1 MAYGELYRFV
11 FDAANGPEVTISVA
25 KKDYTGAV
33 YRRAVGGSAT
43 LRRERSGCIL
53 GSSLAWSA
61 ECLSED
67 EFAELY
73 TSDPTLYRVSLLFS
87 GTEVWRGFVTPELYS
102 SPWVDAPYD
111 VTLTATDNLAELKNS
126 TFKATGDIQVELL
139 IISLLERTGI
149 STPSAPEPEMAYIS
163 SMKGDRKHIPSLTVN
178 VDHLAGNTC
187 YDVLNSVL
195 ESLHAVLY
203 LDFAAESWVV
213 MRETDVSAANVG
225 FLTFGKLDGMSDL
238 SANGSLAMEIVPA
251 RKELTVSEEIHA
263 ANVAKAFNSSNVH
276 TTGGTPKWEE
286 SDYGA
291 AVRLTTVPPSQLSG
305 TPESID
311 SVAGVLFTSLAAGRR
326 YTLTFKAR
334 NTGFF
339 VGKTL
344 LQWGLI
350 IIGQNGSVSRNIYF
364 DTNGGYSTSY
374 PGSDYPNDTE
384 LTPEIAE
391 YSFSFVIPQKVGA
404 AGFTPSRG
412 SFSARCMRKGD
423 GSSVWT
429 AEAWLADVRLQ
440 VADFPDGLSTR
451 VVLDNDARTEADGVA
466 LEFGNDI
473 ASGRQNVIRETKFIS
488 GAIVTEQDF
497 NTFMAIDNALSVA
510 LPRLRLSGVMFFK
523 KPTWR
528 LPKFVRTTHLSA
540 DNLDYIVEE
549 YNFNLVTGD
558 IDISMISLPAA
569 ALAYKEIKTTSDY
582 KEIPSG
588 SSTSG
593 ASGASG
599 TQGPQGEPGPKGD
612 KGEKGDKGDP
622 GPKGKSAYE
631 VAVDTGYVGSESE
644 WVESL
649 QGEPGRPGPQ
659 GSPGIPGESAYQM
672 AVDAGFTGDESAW
685 LESLKGEPGS
695 QGAPGSP
702 GPPGK
707 SAYEVAVDTGYVGS
721 ESEWVESLQGEPGRP
736 GPQGSPGIPG
746 ESAYEIAVD
755 AGFTGDE
762 SAWLESLKGAPGPA
776 AGFATPTADAF
787 FIAGGEPSAEV
798 TASGP
803 DTAKKFAFRFGIPKA
818 SEVIDS
824 QARLRVRPVLRVV
837 RGYTLE
843 DIERNV
849 LYVEHPALSSDK
861 YEAVLMVYRRMNK
874 RRRYFYDGTST
885 KPVRLA
891 RKGWFAALGDKK
903 ITDHAAFTVAGFN
916 GGQGVVMGLAELRDF
931 IVKRFMTDN
940 AHTKAQLWTRNYA
953 QWAAEDNISRG
964 FGSTHAARKTFG
976 IAVRW
981 VNPAFTALVDN
992 TKPLSPTTMEL
1003 TDSNGN
1009 AVPRYIYSDVAPLTV
1024 ELQDKKDPS
1033 TGQQMKRASM
1043 WFGVSG

>member
-87 GTEVWRGFVTPELYS
+87 GTTVWQGFITPELYS
-102 SPWVDAPYD
+102 SPWVDTPYD

-126 TFKATGDIQVELL
+126 TFKATGDIQVEWL
-139 IISLLERTGI
+139 IRDLLEITGI
-149 STPSAPEPEMAYIS
+149 SISPAQDMDVAYIS
-163 SMKGDRKHIPSLTVN
+163 SMKGDRKHLSSLTVN
-178 VDHLAGNTC
+178 VDQLAGETC

-203 LDFAAESWVV
+203 LDYAAESWVV
-213 MRETDVSAANVG
+213 MRETDVGSANVG
-225 FLTFGKLDGMSDL
+225 FLTFGKLDGLSDL
-238 SANGSLAMEIVPA
+238 AANGSLAMEIVPA

-263 ANVAKAFNSSNVH
+263 ANVAMAFNSSNVH

-311 SVAGVLFTSLAAGRR
+311 SVVGVLFTSLAAGRR

-350 IIGQNGSVSRNIYF
+350 ITGQNGSVSRAIYF
-364 DTNGGYSTSY
+364 DTNGGYSASY

-391 YSFSFVIPQKVGA
+391 YSLSFVIPQKVGS
-404 AGFTPSRG
+404 AGFTPSQG

-451 VVLDNDARTEADGVA
+451 VILDNDARTEADGVA

-488 GAIVTEQDF
+488 DAIVTEQDF

-528 LPKFVRTTHLSA
+528 LPKFVRTTHVSA
-540 DNLDYIVEE
+540 DNLAYIVEE

-558 IDISMISLPAA
+558 IDISMLSLPAA
-569 ALAYKEIKTTSDY
+569 ALTYKEIKTTSDY
-582 KEIPSG
+582 KQIPSG

-593 ASGASG
+593 AASG
-599 TQGPQGEPGPKGD
+599 TQGPQGDPGPKGD
-612 KGEKGDKGDP
+612 KGEKGDP
-622 GPKGKSAYE
+622 GA
-631 VAVDTGYVGSESE
+631 
-644 WVESL
+644 
-649 QGEPGRPGPQ
+649 
-659 GSPGIPGESAYQM
+659 
-672 AVDAGFTGDESAW
+672 
-685 LESLKGEPGS
+685 
-695 QGAPGSP
+695 
-702 GPPGK
+702 
-707 SAYEVAVDTGYVGS
+707 
-721 ESEWVESLQGEPGRP
+721 
-736 GPQGSPGIPG
+736 
-746 ESAYEIAVD
+746 
-755 AGFTGDE
+755 
-762 SAWLESLKGAPGPA
+762 A
-776 AGFATPTADAF
+776 AGFDTPTAEAVY
-787 FIAGGEPSAEV
+787 IAGGDPTAEV

-818 SEVIDS
+818 SEVIDTN
-824 QARLRVRPVLRVV
+824 ARLRVRPIIKVI
-837 RGYTLE
+837 RGYSPE
-843 DIERNV
+843 DIERQV
-849 LYVEHPALSSDK
+849 LSVRHPALSSDK

-874 RRRYFYDGTST
+874 RRRYFYDGTNT
-885 KPVRLA
+885 KKVRLA
-891 RKGWFAALGDKK
+891 RKGWFAALGDKGT
-903 ITDHAAFTVAGFN
+903 TDHAAFTVAGAD
-916 GGQGVVMGLAELRDF
+916 GYEGVAMGLSDLRDF
-931 IVKRFMTDN
+931 IIKRFMTDN
-940 AHTKAQLWTRNYA
+940 AHTKAELWSRNYA
-953 QWAAEDNISRG
+953 QWAAESNVTRG
-964 FGSTHAARKTFG
+964 FGNAYKARKKFG
-976 IAVRW
+976 IAVRY
-981 VNPAFTALVDN
+981 VNPAFTALVDQ

-1003 TDSNGN
+1003 IDKKGN
-1009 AVPRYIYSDVAPLTV
+1009 AVPRYIYSHVAPLTV
-1024 ELQDKKDPS
+1024 ELQGKKDPS
-1033 TGQQMKRASM
+1033 TGLGMKRAAM
-1043 WFGVSG
+1043 WFGVSE

>member
-25 KKDYTGAV
+25 KKDYAGEV

-43 LRRERSGCIL
+43 LKRERSGCIL
-53 GSSLAWSA
+53 GSSLTWSA

-73 TSDPTLYRVSLLFS
+73 TSDPTLYRVSLRFS
-87 GTEVWRGFVTPELYS
+87 GTTVWQGFITPELYS
-102 SPWVDAPYD
+102 SPWVDTPYD

-126 TFKATGDIQVELL
+126 TFKATGDIQVEWL
-139 IISLLERTGI
+139 IRDLLEITGVSI
-149 STPSAPEPEMAYIS
+149 SSAQDMDVAYIS
-163 SMKGDRKHIPSLTVN
+163 SMKGDRKHLSSLTVN
-178 VDHLAGNTC
+178 VDHLAGETC

-203 LDFAAESWVV
+203 LDYAAESWVV
-213 MRETDVSAANVG
+213 MRETDVSGANVG
-225 FLTFGKLDGMSDL
+225 FLTFGKLDGLSDL
-238 SANGSLAMEIVPA
+238 AANGSLAMEIVPA
-251 RKELTVSEEIHA
+251 RKEQTVSEEIHA
-263 ANVAKAFNSSNVH
+263 ANVAKVFNSSNVQ

-350 IIGQNGSVSRNIYF
+350 ITGQNGSVSRVIYF
-364 DTNGGYSTSY
+364 DTNGGYSASY

-391 YSFSFVIPQKVGA
+391 YSFSFVIPQKVGS

-429 AEAWLADVRLQ
+429 ADAWLADVRLQ

-451 VVLDNDARTEADGVA
+451 VILDNDARTEADGVA
-466 LEFGNDI
+466 LEFGNNM
-473 ASGRQNVIRETKFIS
+473 ASGRQNVIRETEFIS
-488 GAIVTEQDF
+488 DAIVPEQDF

-523 KPTWR
+523 KSTWR
-528 LPKFVRTTHLSA
+528 LPKFVRTTHVSA

-582 KEIPSG
+582 KQIPSG

-593 ASGASG
+593 ASSG
-599 TQGPQGEPGPKGD
+599 TKGPQGEPGPKGD
-612 KGEKGDKGDP
+612 KGEKGDKG
-622 GPKGKSAYE
+622 A
-631 VAVDTGYVGSESE
+631 
-644 WVESL
+644 
-649 QGEPGRPGPQ
+649 
-659 GSPGIPGESAYQM
+659 
-672 AVDAGFTGDESAW
+672 
-685 LESLKGEPGS
+685 
-695 QGAPGSP
+695 
-702 GPPGK
+702 
-707 SAYEVAVDTGYVGS
+707 
-721 ESEWVESLQGEPGRP
+721 
-736 GPQGSPGIPG
+736 
-746 ESAYEIAVD
+746 
-755 AGFTGDE
+755 
-762 SAWLESLKGAPGPA
+762 A
-776 AGFATPTADAF
+776 AGFATPTAEAF
-787 FIAGGEPSAEV
+787 YIAGGDPSAEV
-798 TASGP
+798 SASGP
-803 DTAKKFAFRFGIPKA
+803 DTAKKFAFKFWIPKA

-824 QARLRVRPVLRVV
+824 QARLRVRPVLKVV
-837 RGYTLE
+837 RGYTE
-843 DIERNV
+843 D
-849 LYVEHPALSSDK
+849 VEINSLSVRHPALSSDK
-861 YEAVLMVYRRMNK
+861 YEAVLMVYRRLNK
-874 RRRYFYDGTST
+874 RKTGISQAIGGGTL
-885 KPVRLA
+885 RMG
-891 RKGWFAALGDKK
+891 RKGWFAALGDKRT
-903 ITDHAAFTVAGFN
+903 TDHAAFTVAGFS
-916 GGQGVVMGLAELRDF
+916 GGQKVVMRLSELRDF

-940 AHTKAQLWTRNYA
+940 AHTKAELWARNYA
-953 QWAAEDNISRG
+953 QWAAESNISRG
-964 FGSTHAARKTFG
+964 FSSAHDARKTFG
-976 IAVRW
+976 IAVRY
-981 VNPAFTALVDN
+981 VNPSFTALVDPA
-992 TKPLSPTTMEL
+992 KPLSPTTMEL
-1003 TDSNGN
+1003 TDKDGN

-1033 TGQQMKRASM
+1033 TGLWKKRAKM
-1043 WFGVSG
+1043 CFGVSG

>member
-1 MAYGELYRFV
+1 MVYGELYRFV

-25 KKDYTGAV
+25 KRDYTGAV

-73 TSDPTLYRVSLLFS
+73 TSDPTLYCVSLLFS

-126 TFKATGDIQVELL
+126 TFKATGDIQVEWL
-139 IISLLERTGI
+139 IRDLLEITRLSI
-149 STPSAPEPEMAYIS
+149 PSAQDVEVAYIS
-163 SMKGDRKHIPSLTVN
+163 SMEGDRKHLSSLTVN
-178 VDHLAGNTC
+178 VDHLAGETC

-203 LDFAAESWVV
+203 LDYAAESWVV
-213 MRETDVSAANVG
+213 MRETDVSGANVG
-225 FLTFGKLDGMSDL
+225 FLTFGKLDGLSDL
-238 SANGSLAMEIVPA
+238 AANGSLAMEIVPA
-251 RKELTVSEEIHA
+251 RKELTVSEEILA

-344 LQWGLI
+344 LQWGLLI
-350 IIGQNGSVSRNIYF
+350 TGQNGSVSRYIYI
-364 DTNGGYSTSY
+364 DTNGGYSASY

-391 YSFSFVIPQKVGA
+391 YSFSFVIPQKVGS

-473 ASGRQNVIRETKFIS
+473 ASGRQNVIRETEFIS
-488 GAIVTEQDF
+488 DAIVPEQDF

-528 LPKFVRTTHLSA
+528 LPKFVRTTHVSA

-582 KEIPSG
+582 KQIPSG

-593 ASGASG
+593 ASSG
-599 TQGPQGEPGPKGD
+599 TQGPQGDPGPKGD

-622 GPKGKSAYE
+622 GPKGDKG
-631 VAVDTGYVGSESE
+631 DTG
-644 WVESL
+644 
-649 QGEPGRPGPQ
+649 QKGEIGATGPQ
-659 GSPGIPGESAYQM
+659 GP
-672 AVDAGFTGDESAW
+672 
-685 LESLKGEPGS
+685 
-695 QGAPGSP
+695 QGVRGAI
-702 GPPGK
+702 
-707 SAYEVAVDTGYVGS
+707 
-721 ESEWVESLQGEPGRP
+721 
-736 GPQGSPGIPG
+736 GPQGPQGPIGDPG
-746 ESAYEIAVD
+746 A
-755 AGFTGDE
+755 
-762 SAWLESLKGAPGPA
+762 A
-776 AGFATPTADAF
+776 AGFATPTAEAF
-787 FIAGGEPSAEV
+787 FIAGGDPSAEV

-803 DTAKKFAFRFGIPKA
+803 DTAKKFAFRFGIPEA

-824 QARLRVRPVLRVV
+824 QARLRVRPVLRIV
-837 RGYTLE
+837 RGFRE
-843 DIERNV
+843 D
-849 LYVEHPALSSDK
+849 VEINSLLVRHPALSSDK

-874 RRRYFYDGTST
+874 RKNGISQAIGNPTM
-885 KPVRLA
+885 RLS
-891 RKGWFAALGDKK
+891 RKGWFVALGDKK
-903 ITDHAAFTVAGFN
+903 ITDHAAFASAGFN
-916 GGQGVVMGLAELRDF
+916 GAQRVIMGLGGLRDF

-940 AHTKAQLWTRNYA
+940 AHTKAELWTRNYA
-953 QWAAEDNISRG
+953 QWAAESNVLRG
-964 FGSTHAARKTFG
+964 FGSHHAARKKFG

-981 VNPAFTALVDN
+981 INPAFTALVDP
-992 TKPLSPTTMEL
+992 TKPLAPTTMEL
-1003 TDSNGN
+1003 IDSKGN

-1024 ELQDKKDPS
+1024 ELQDKKDPD
-1033 TGQQMKRASM
+1033 TLQDMKRSKM
-1043 WFGVSG
+1043 CFGVSE

>member
-25 KKDYTGAV
+25 KKYYTGAV

-102 SPWVDAPYD
+102 SPWVDTPYD

-126 TFKATGDIQVELL
+126 TFKATGDIQVEWL
-139 IISLLERTGI
+139 IRDLLEITGLSI
-149 STPSAPEPEMAYIS
+149 SSAQDMEVAYIS
-163 SMKGDRKHIPSLTVN
+163 TMEGDRKHLSFLTVN
-178 VDHLAGNTC
+178 VDHLAGETC

-195 ESLHAVLY
+195 ESLHSVLY
-203 LDFAAESWVV
+203 LDYATESWVV
-213 MRETDVSAANVG
+213 MRETDVSGANVG
-225 FLTFGKLDGMSDL
+225 FLTFGKLDGLSDL
-238 SANGSLAMEIVPA
+238 AANGSLAMEIVPA

-263 ANVAKAFNSSNVH
+263 ANVAKAFNSSNVQ

-350 IIGQNGSVSRNIYF
+350 ITGQNGSVSRQIYF
-364 DTNGGYSTSY
+364 DTNGGYSASY

-473 ASGRQNVIRETKFIS
+473 ASGRQNVIRETEFIS
-488 GAIVTEQDF
+488 DAIVPEQDF

-528 LPKFVRTTHLSA
+528 LPKFVRTTHVSA

-549 YNFNLVTGD
+549 YNFNLLTGD

-582 KEIPSG
+582 KQIPSG

-593 ASGASG
+593 ASSG
-599 TQGPQGEPGPKGD
+599 TQGPQGDPGPKGD

-622 GPKGKSAYE
+622 GPKGDKG
-631 VAVDTGYVGSESE
+631 DTG
-644 WVESL
+644 
-649 QGEPGRPGPQ
+649 QKGEIGATGPQ
-659 GSPGIPGESAYQM
+659 GP
-672 AVDAGFTGDESAW
+672 
-685 LESLKGEPGS
+685 
-695 QGAPGSP
+695 QGVRGAI
-702 GPPGK
+702 
-707 SAYEVAVDTGYVGS
+707 
-721 ESEWVESLQGEPGRP
+721 
-736 GPQGSPGIPG
+736 GPQGPQGPIGDPG
-746 ESAYEIAVD
+746 A
-755 AGFTGDE
+755 
-762 SAWLESLKGAPGPA
+762 A
-776 AGFATPTADAF
+776 AGFATPTAEAF
-787 FIAGGEPSAEV
+787 FIAGGDPTAEV

-803 DTAKKFAFRFGIPKA
+803 DTAKKFAFKFWIPKA
-818 SEVIDS
+818 SEVIDT
-824 QARLRVRPVLRVV
+824 QARLIARPKLYINRGEIEEEQQSIKSIVV
-837 RGYTLE
+837 Y
-843 DIERNV
+843 
-849 LYVEHPALSSDK
+849 HPLLASDK
-861 YEAVLMVYRRMNK
+861 YEAVLMVYRRLNK
-874 RRRYFYDGTST
+874 KRTGVTNLGFKLRMG
-885 KPVRLA
+885 K
-891 RKGWFAALGDKK
+891 KGWFAALGDKR
-903 ITDHAAFTVAGFN
+903 ITDHAAFAVAG
-916 GGQGVVMGLAELRDF
+916 GLSSGRLRMRYDDIRDF
-931 IVKRFMTDN
+931 IVKRFMEDSN
-940 AHTKAQLWTRNYA
+940 HTKAELWSRNYT
-953 QWAAEDNISRG
+953 QWAAESNVRRG
-964 FGSTHAARKTFG
+964 FGNAYKARKKFG
-976 IAVRW
+976 IAVRY
-981 VNPAFTALVDN
+981 VNPSFTALVDPA
-992 TKPLSPTTMEL
+992 KPLSPTTMEL
-1003 TDSNGN
+1003 TDNKGN

-1024 ELQDKKDPS
+1024 ELQDKKDPD
-1033 TGQQMKRASM
+1033 TLQDMKRSKM
-1043 WFGVSG
+1043 CFGVSE

>member
-25 KKDYTGAV
+25 KKDYAGEV

-73 TSDPTLYRVSLLFS
+73 TSDPTLYRVSLRFS
-87 GTEVWRGFVTPELYS
+87 GTTVWQGFITPELYS
-102 SPWVDAPYD
+102 SPWVDTPYD

-126 TFKATGDIQVELL
+126 TFKATGDIRVEWL
-139 IISLLERTGI
+139 IRNLLEITGI
-149 STPSAPEPEMAYIS
+149 SISSAQDMDVAYIS
-163 SMKGDRKHIPSLTVN
+163 SMKGDRKHISDLTVN
-178 VDHLAGNTC
+178 VDHLAGETC

-203 LDFAAESWVV
+203 LDYATESWVV

-263 ANVAKAFNSSNVH
+263 ANVAKAFNSSNVQ

-350 IIGQNGSVSRNIYF
+350 ITGQNGSVSRAIYF
-364 DTNGGYSTSY
+364 DANGGCSVSY

-391 YSFSFVIPQKVGA
+391 YSFSFVIPQKVGS
-404 AGFTPSRG
+404 AGFTPSQG

-429 AEAWLADVRLQ
+429 ADAWLADVRLQ

-466 LEFGNDI
+466 LEFGNNI
-473 ASGRQNVIRETKFIS
+473 APGRQNVIRETKFIS
-488 GAIVTEQDF
+488 DAIVTEQDF

-510 LPRLRLSGVMFFK
+510 LPRLRLSGVMFYK

-582 KEIPSG
+582 KQIPSG

-593 ASGASG
+593 AAFGS
-599 TQGPQGEPGPKGD
+599 QGPQGEPGPKGD
-612 KGEKGDKGDP
+612 KGEKGDKGD
-622 GPKGKSAYE
+622 
-631 VAVDTGYVGSESE
+631 T
-644 WVESL
+644 
-649 QGEPGRPGPQ
+649 GPQ
-659 GSPGIPGESAYQM
+659 GE
-672 AVDAGFTGDESAW
+672 V
-685 LESLKGEPGS
+685 
-695 QGAPGSP
+695 GA
-702 GPPGK
+702 
-707 SAYEVAVDTGYVGS
+707 T
-721 ESEWVESLQGEPGRP
+721 
-736 GPQGSPGIPG
+736 GPQGPQGVRGAIGPQG
-746 ESAYEIAVD
+746 PQ
-755 AGFTGDE
+755 G
-762 SAWLESLKGAPGPA
+762 LKGDPGAA
-776 AGFATPTADAF
+776 AGFATPTAEAF
-787 FIAGGEPSAEV
+787 FIAGGDPTAEV

-803 DTAKKFAFRFGIPKA
+803 DTAKKFAFKFWIPKA
-818 SEVIDS
+818 SEVIDT
-824 QARLRVRPVLRVV
+824 QARQMARPRLYIA
-837 RGYTLE
+837 RGNGPE
-843 DIERNV
+843 EQDIKKIV
-849 LYVEHPALSSDK
+849 IYHPLLTSNN
-861 YEAVLMVYRRMNK
+861 YEAVLMVYRRRNK
-874 RRRYFYDGTST
+874 KKTGTSEVSGDALRIG
-885 KPVRLA
+885 K
-891 RKGWFAALGDKK
+891 KGWFAALGDKR
-903 ITDHAAFTVAGFN
+903 ITDHAAFAVAGESKF
-916 GGQGVVMGLAELRDF
+916 GLVRFEYDDLRDF
-931 IVKRFMTDN
+931 IVKRFMTDYNHTN
-940 AHTKAQLWTRNYA
+940 AELWTRNYA
-953 QWAAEDNISRG
+953 QWAAESNISRG
-964 FGSTHAARKTFG
+964 FSSAHDARKTFG
-976 IAVRW
+976 IAVRY
-981 VNPAFTALVDN
+981 VNPSFTALVDPA
-992 TKPLSPTTMEL
+992 KPLSPTTMEL
-1003 TDSNGN
+1003 IDKDGN

-1033 TGQQMKRASM
+1033 TGLWLKRASM

>member
-25 KKDYTGAV
+25 KKYYTGAV

-73 TSDPTLYRVSLLFS
+73 TSDPTLYSVSLLFS

-126 TFKATGDIQVELL
+126 TFKATGDIQVEWL
-139 IISLLERTGI
+139 IRDLLEITGLSI
-149 STPSAPEPEMAYIS
+149 PSAQDVDVAYIS
-163 SMKGDRKHIPSLTVN
+163 SMKGDRKHLSSLTVN
-178 VDHLAGNTC
+178 VDHLAGETC

-203 LDFAAESWVV
+203 LDYAAESWVV
-213 MRETDVSAANVG
+213 MRETDVSGANVG
-225 FLTFGKLDGMSDL
+225 FLTFGKLDGLSDL
-238 SANGSLAMEIVPA
+238 AANGSLAMEIVPA

-350 IIGQNGSVSRNIYF
+350 ITGQNGSVSRQIYF
-364 DTNGGYSTSY
+364 DTNGGYSASY

-473 ASGRQNVIRETKFIS
+473 ASGRQNVIRETEFIS
-488 GAIVTEQDF
+488 DAIVPEQDF

-528 LPKFVRTTHLSA
+528 LPKFVRTTHVSA

-549 YNFNLVTGD
+549 YNFNLLTGD

-582 KEIPSG
+582 KQIPSG

-593 ASGASG
+593 ASSG
-599 TQGPQGEPGPKGD
+599 TQGPQGDPGPKGD

-622 GPKGKSAYE
+622 GPKGDKG
-631 VAVDTGYVGSESE
+631 DTG
-644 WVESL
+644 
-649 QGEPGRPGPQ
+649 QKGEIGATGPQ
-659 GSPGIPGESAYQM
+659 GP
-672 AVDAGFTGDESAW
+672 
-685 LESLKGEPGS
+685 
-695 QGAPGSP
+695 QGVRGAI
-702 GPPGK
+702 
-707 SAYEVAVDTGYVGS
+707 
-721 ESEWVESLQGEPGRP
+721 
-736 GPQGSPGIPG
+736 GPQGPQGPIGDPG
-746 ESAYEIAVD
+746 A
-755 AGFTGDE
+755 
-762 SAWLESLKGAPGPA
+762 A
-776 AGFATPTADAF
+776 AGFATPTAEAF
-787 FIAGGEPSAEV
+787 FIAGGDPSAEV

-803 DTAKKFAFRFGIPKA
+803 DTAKKFAFKFWIPKA

-824 QARLRVRPVLRVV
+824 QARLRVRPVLRVI
-837 RGYTLE
+837 RGYTE
-843 DIERNV
+843 E
-849 LYVEHPALSSDK
+849 VEINSLSVRHPALSSNK
-861 YEAVLMVYRRMNK
+861 YEAVLMVYRRLNK
-874 RRRYFYDGTST
+874 RKTGISQGIGGGTN
-885 KPVRLA
+885 RLA

-903 ITDHAAFTVAGFN
+903 ITDHAAFTAAGFN
-916 GGQGVVMGLAELRDF
+916 GAKGVIMLLSELRDF

-940 AHTKAQLWTRNYA
+940 AHTKAELWGRNYA
-953 QWAAEDNISRG
+953 QWAAESNILRG
-964 FGSTHAARKTFG
+964 FGSVHAARKKFG

-981 VNPAFTALVDN
+981 VNPAFTALVDP

-1003 TDSNGN
+1003 TNTAGEK
-1009 AVPRYIYSDVAPLTV
+1009 VPRYIYSDVAPLTV
-1024 ELQDKKDPS
+1024 DLQDKKDPS
-1033 TGQQMKRASM
+1033 TGQEMKRSKM
-1043 WFGVSG
+1043 CFGVSE

>member
-25 KKDYTGAV
+25 KKDYAGEV

-73 TSDPTLYRVSLLFS
+73 TSDPTLYRVSLRFS
-87 GTEVWRGFVTPELYS
+87 GTTVWQGFITPELYS
-102 SPWVDAPYD
+102 SPWVDTPYD

-126 TFKATGDIQVELL
+126 TFKATGDIQVEWL
-139 IISLLERTGI
+139 IRDLLEITGLSI
-149 STPSAPEPEMAYIS
+149 SSAQDMEVAYIS
-163 SMKGDRKHIPSLTVN
+163 SMKGDRKHLSSLTVN
-178 VDHLAGNTC
+178 VDHLAGETC

-195 ESLHAVLY
+195 ESVHAVLY
-203 LDFAAESWVV
+203 LDYAAESWVV
-213 MRETDVSAANVG
+213 MRETDVSGANVG
-225 FLTFGKLDGMSDL
+225 FLTFGTLDGLSDL

-263 ANVAKAFNSSNVH
+263 ANVAKTFNSSNVQ

-350 IIGQNGSVSRNIYF
+350 ITGQNGSVSRVIYF
-364 DTNGGYSTSY
+364 DTNGGYSASY

-391 YSFSFVIPQKVGA
+391 YSFSFVIPQKVGS

-429 AEAWLADVRLQ
+429 ADAWLADVRLQ

-451 VVLDNDARTEADGVA
+451 VILDNDARTEADGVA
-466 LEFGNDI
+466 LEFGNNM
-473 ASGRQNVIRETKFIS
+473 ASGRQNAIRETEFIS
-488 GAIVTEQDF
+488 DAIVPEQDF

-523 KPTWR
+523 KSTWR
-528 LPKFVRTTHLSA
+528 LPKFVRTTHVSA

-558 IDISMISLPAA
+558 IDISMVSLPAA

-582 KEIPSG
+582 KQIPSG

-593 ASGASG
+593 AASG
-599 TQGPQGEPGPKGD
+599 SQGPQGEPGPKGD
-612 KGEKGDKGDP
+612 KGEKGDKGDTGP
-622 GPKGKSAYE
+622 QGEVGATGPQGVRGAIGPQGPQGPKG
-631 VAVDTGYVGSESE
+631 D
-644 WVESL
+644 
-649 QGEPGRPGPQ
+649 PGA
-659 GSPGIPGESAYQM
+659 S
-672 AVDAGFTGDESAW
+672 
-685 LESLKGEPGS
+685 
-695 QGAPGSP
+695 
-702 GPPGK
+702 
-707 SAYEVAVDTGYVGS
+707 
-721 ESEWVESLQGEPGRP
+721 
-736 GPQGSPGIPG
+736 
-746 ESAYEIAVD
+746 
-755 AGFTGDE
+755 
-762 SAWLESLKGAPGPA
+762 
-776 AGFATPTADAF
+776 AGFATPTAEAF
-787 FIAGGEPSAEV
+787 YIAGGDPTAEV

-803 DTAKKFAFRFGIPKA
+803 DTAKKFAFKFWIPKA

-824 QARLRVRPVLRVV
+824 QARLIVRPRLYIARGLTGEEQDVKSIVV
-837 RGYTLE
+837 
-843 DIERNV
+843 D
-849 LYVEHPALSSDK
+849 HPLLTSNS
-861 YEAVLMVYRRMNK
+861 YEAVLMVYRRLNK
-874 RRRYFYDGTST
+874 KKTGISQAIGGGKLRMG
-885 KPVRLA
+885 K
-891 RKGWFAALGDKK
+891 KGWFAALGDKR
-903 ITDHAAFTVAGFN
+903 ITDHAAFAFAG
-916 GGQGVVMGLAELRDF
+916 GLSSGRLRMEYDDIRDF
-931 IVKRFMTDN
+931 IVKRFMTDSN
-940 AHTKAQLWTRNYA
+940 HTKAELWSRNYA
-953 QWAAEDNISRG
+953 QWAAESNDKRG
-964 FGSTHAARKTFG
+964 FGGGYKARKTFG
-976 IAVRW
+976 IAVRY
-981 VNPAFTALVDN
+981 VNPAFTALVDSSK
-992 TKPLSPTTMEL
+992 TLSPTTMEL
-1003 TDSNGN
+1003 TDANGN
-1009 AVPRYIYSDVAPLTV
+1009 AIPRYIYSDVAPLTV
-1024 ELQDKKDPS
+1024 ELQNR
-1033 TGQQMKRASM
+1033 GAAKRAGM

>member
-25 KKDYTGAV
+25 KKDYTGEV

-73 TSDPTLYRVSLLFS
+73 TSDPTLYRVSLRFS
-87 GTEVWRGFVTPELYS
+87 GTTVWQGFITPELYS
-102 SPWVDAPYD
+102 SPWVDTPYD

-126 TFKATGDIQVELL
+126 TFKATGDIQVEWL
-139 IISLLERTGI
+139 IRDLLEITGI
-149 STPSAPEPEMAYIS
+149 SISSAQDMEMAYIS
-163 SMKGDRKHIPSLTVN
+163 SMKGDRKHISLLTVN
-178 VDHLAGNTC
+178 VDHLAGETC

-203 LDFAAESWVV
+203 LDYAAESWVV

-225 FLTFGKLDGMSDL
+225 FLTFGKLDGLSDL
-238 SANGSLAMEIVPA
+238 AANGSLAMEIVPA

-263 ANVAKAFNSSNVH
+263 ANVAKAFNSSNVQ

-350 IIGQNGSVSRNIYF
+350 ITGQNGSVSRAIYF
-364 DTNGGYSTSY
+364 DTNGGYSASY

-391 YSFSFVIPQKVGA
+391 YSFSFVIPQKVGS

-429 AEAWLADVRLQ
+429 ADAWLADVKLQ

-451 VVLDNDARTEADGVA
+451 VILDNDARTEADGVA
-466 LEFGNDI
+466 LEFGSDM
-473 ASGRQNVIRETKFIS
+473 ASGRQNVIREMEFIS
-488 GAIVTEQDF
+488 DAIVTEQDF

-523 KPTWR
+523 KSTWR
-528 LPKFVRTTHLSA
+528 LPKFVRTTHVSA

-582 KEIPSG
+582 KQIPSG

-593 ASGASG
+593 AASG
-599 TQGPQGEPGPKGD
+599 TQGPQGVPGPKGD

-622 GPKGKSAYE
+622 GPQGPKG
-631 VAVDTGYVGSESE
+631 G
-644 WVESL
+644 
-649 QGEPGRPGPQ
+649 PGDPG
-659 GSPGIPGESAYQM
+659 A
-672 AVDAGFTGDESAW
+672 
-685 LESLKGEPGS
+685 
-695 QGAPGSP
+695 
-702 GPPGK
+702 
-707 SAYEVAVDTGYVGS
+707 
-721 ESEWVESLQGEPGRP
+721 
-736 GPQGSPGIPG
+736 
-746 ESAYEIAVD
+746 
-755 AGFTGDE
+755 
-762 SAWLESLKGAPGPA
+762 A

-787 FIAGGEPSAEV
+787 YIPGGDPTAEV

-803 DTAKKFAFRFGIPKA
+803 DTAKQFAFRFGIPKA

-824 QARLRVRPVLRVV
+824 QARLRVRPVLRVI
-837 RGYTLE
+837 RGYTPE
-843 DIERNV
+843 DIERKI
-849 LYVEHPALSSDK
+849 LYIEHPALSSDK

-874 RRRYFYDGTST
+874 RRRYYYDGTNT
-885 KPVRLA
+885 KKVRLA

-903 ITDHAAFTVAGFN
+903 TTDHAAFTRAGSK
-916 GGQGVVMGLAELRDF
+916 GAEGVNMGLSELRDF
-931 IVKRFMTDN
+931 IVKRFMEDS
-940 AHTKAQLWTRNYA
+940 AHTKAELWGRNYA
-953 QWAAEDNISRG
+953 QWAAESNARRG
-964 FGSTHAARKTFG
+964 FGSAYEARKRFG
-976 IAVRW
+976 IAIRY
-981 VNPAFTALVDN
+981 VNPSFTALVDQ

-1003 TDSNGN
+1003 TN
-1009 AVPRYIYSDVAPLTV
+1009 ASGEKVPRYIYSDVAPLTV
-1024 ELQDKKDPS
+1024 ELQNK
-1033 TGQQMKRASM
+1033 GAARRASM

>member
-25 KKDYTGAV
+25 KKYYTGAV

-73 TSDPTLYRVSLLFS
+73 TSDPTLYSVSLLFS

-126 TFKATGDIQVELL
+126 TFKATGDIQVEWL
-139 IISLLERTGI
+139 IRDLLEITGLFI
-149 STPSAPEPEMAYIS
+149 PYAQDLDMAYIS
-163 SMKGDRKHIPSLTVN
+163 SMKGDRKHLSSLTVN
-178 VDHLAGNTC
+178 VDHLAGETC

-203 LDFAAESWVV
+203 LDYAAESWVV
-213 MRETDVSAANVG
+213 MRETDVSGANVG
-225 FLTFGKLDGMSDL
+225 FLTFGKLDGLSDL
-238 SANGSLAMEIVPA
+238 AANGSLAMEIVPA
-251 RKELTVSEEIHA
+251 RKELTVSEEIYA

-350 IIGQNGSVSRNIYF
+350 ITGQNGSVSRQIYF
-364 DTNGGYSTSY
+364 DTNGGYSASY

-488 GAIVTEQDF
+488 DAIVTEQDF

-528 LPKFVRTTHLSA
+528 LPKFVRTTHVSA

-549 YNFNLVTGD
+549 YNFNLLTGD

-582 KEIPSG
+582 KQIPSG

-593 ASGASG
+593 ASSG
-599 TQGPQGEPGPKGD
+599 TQGPQGDPGPKGD

-622 GPKGKSAYE
+622 GPKGDKG
-631 VAVDTGYVGSESE
+631 DTG
-644 WVESL
+644 
-649 QGEPGRPGPQ
+649 QKGEIGATGPQ
-659 GSPGIPGESAYQM
+659 GP
-672 AVDAGFTGDESAW
+672 
-685 LESLKGEPGS
+685 
-695 QGAPGSP
+695 QGVRGAI
-702 GPPGK
+702 
-707 SAYEVAVDTGYVGS
+707 
-721 ESEWVESLQGEPGRP
+721 
-736 GPQGSPGIPG
+736 GPQGPQGPIGDPG
-746 ESAYEIAVD
+746 A
-755 AGFTGDE
+755 
-762 SAWLESLKGAPGPA
+762 A

-803 DTAKKFAFRFGIPKA
+803 DTAKRFAFRFGIPKA

-824 QARLRVRPVLRVV
+824 QARLRVRPILKVV
-837 RGYTLE
+837 RGFHE
-843 DIERNV
+843 D
-849 LYVEHPALSSDK
+849 VEINSLLVWHPALSSDK

-874 RRRYFYDGTST
+874 RKNGIIQAIGNPTM
-885 KPVRLA
+885 RLS
-891 RKGWFAALGDKK
+891 RKGWFVALGDKK
-903 ITDHAAFTVAGFN
+903 ITDHAAFTSAGFN
-916 GGQGVVMGLAELRDF
+916 GAQRVIMGLGGLRDF

-940 AHTKAQLWTRNYA
+940 AHTKAELWTRNYA
-953 QWAAEDNISRG
+953 QWAAESNVLRG
-964 FGSTHAARKTFG
+964 FGQAHAARKKFG

-981 VNPAFTALVDN
+981 INPAFTALVDP
-992 TKPLSPTTMEL
+992 TKPLAPTTMEL
-1003 TDSNGN
+1003 IDSKGN
-1009 AVPRYIYSDVAPLTV
+1009 TVPRYIYSDVAPLTV
-1024 ELQDKKDPS
+1024 ELQDKKDPD
-1033 TGQQMKRASM
+1033 TLQDMKRSKM
-1043 WFGVSG
+1043 CFGVAE

>member
-11 FDAANGPEVTISVA
+11 FDATNGPEVTISVA
-25 KKDYTGAV
+25 KKDYAGEV

-53 GSSLAWSA
+53 GSSLTWSA
-61 ECLSED
+61 ECLSEE

-73 TSDPTLYRVSLLFS
+73 TSDPTLYRVSLRFS
-87 GTEVWRGFVTPELYS
+87 GTTVWQGFITPELYS
-102 SPWVDAPYD
+102 SPWVDPPYD

-126 TFKATGDIQVELL
+126 TFKATGDIQVEWL
-139 IISLLERTGI
+139 IRDLLEITGI
-149 STPSAPEPEMAYIS
+149 SISSAQDMEMAYIS
-163 SMKGDRKHIPSLTVN
+163 SMKGDRKHISLLTVN
-178 VDHLAGNTC
+178 VDHLAGETC

-203 LDFAAESWVV
+203 LDYAAESWVV

-225 FLTFGKLDGMSDL
+225 FLTFGKLDGLSDL
-238 SANGSLAMEIVPA
+238 AANGSLAMEIVPA
-251 RKELTVSEEIHA
+251 KKKLTVSEEIHA
-263 ANVAKAFNSSNVH
+263 ANVAKAFNSSNVQ
-276 TTGGTPKWEE
+276 TTGGAPKWEE

-350 IIGQNGSVSRNIYF
+350 ITGQNGSVSRAIYF
-364 DTNGGYSTSY
+364 DTNGGYSASY

-391 YSFSFVIPQKVGA
+391 YSFSFVIPQKFGSA
-404 AGFTPSRG
+404 RFTPSRG

-429 AEAWLADVRLQ
+429 ADAWLADVKLQ

-451 VVLDNDARTEADGVA
+451 VILDNDARTEADGVA
-466 LEFGNDI
+466 LEFGSDI
-473 ASGRQNVIRETKFIS
+473 ASGRQNVIRETEFIS
-488 GAIVTEQDF
+488 DAIMTEQDF

-523 KPTWR
+523 KSTWR
-528 LPKFVRTTHLSA
+528 LPKFVRTTHVSA
-540 DNLDYIVEE
+540 DNLAYIVEE

-569 ALAYKEIKTTSDY
+569 ALAYKEIKTTSD
-582 KEIPSG
+582 KRIPSG

-593 ASGASG
+593 AASRS
-599 TQGPQGEPGPKGD
+599 QGPQGEPGPKGD
-612 KGEKGDKGDP
+612 P
-622 GPKGKSAYE
+622 GA
-631 VAVDTGYVGSESE
+631 
-644 WVESL
+644 
-649 QGEPGRPGPQ
+649 
-659 GSPGIPGESAYQM
+659 
-672 AVDAGFTGDESAW
+672 
-685 LESLKGEPGS
+685 
-695 QGAPGSP
+695 
-702 GPPGK
+702 
-707 SAYEVAVDTGYVGS
+707 
-721 ESEWVESLQGEPGRP
+721 
-736 GPQGSPGIPG
+736 
-746 ESAYEIAVD
+746 
-755 AGFTGDE
+755 
-762 SAWLESLKGAPGPA
+762 A
-776 AGFATPTADAF
+776 AGFATPTAEAF
-787 FIAGGEPSAEV
+787 FIAGGDPTAEV
-798 TASGP
+798 RASGP
-803 DTAKKFAFRFGIPKA
+803 DTAKQFAFKFGIPKA

-824 QARLRVRPVLRVV
+824 QARLRVRPVLRVI
-837 RGYTLE
+837 RGYSPE
-843 DIERNV
+843 DIEMKI
-849 LYVEHPALSSDK
+849 LYIEHPALSSDK

-874 RRRYFYDGTST
+874 RRRYFYDGTNT
-885 KPVRLA
+885 KKVRLA

-903 ITDHAAFTVAGFN
+903 ITDHAAFTRAGSK
-916 GGQGVVMGLAELRDF
+916 GAEGVNMGLSELRDF

-940 AHTKAQLWTRNYA
+940 AHTKAELWARNYT
-953 QWAAEDNISRG
+953 QWAAESNISRG
-964 FGSTHAARKTFG
+964 FGSAHDARKTFG

-981 VNPAFTALVDN
+981 VNPSFTALVDPA
-992 TKPLSPTTMEL
+992 KPLSPTTMEL
-1003 TDSNGN
+1003 TN
-1009 AVPRYIYSDVAPLTV
+1009 ASGEKVQRYIYSDVAPLTV
-1024 ELQDKKDPS
+1024 ELQN
-1033 TGQQMKRASM
+1033 KRASM

>member
-25 KKDYTGAV
+25 KKDYTGEV

-102 SPWVDAPYD
+102 SPWVDTPYD

-126 TFKATGDIQVELL
+126 TFKATGDIQIEWL
-139 IISLLERTGI
+139 IRDLLEITGI
-149 STPSAPEPEMAYIS
+149 SISSAQDMDVAYIS
-163 SMKGDRKHIPSLTVN
+163 SMKGDRKHISDLTVN
-178 VDHLAGNTC
+178 VDHLAGETC

-203 LDFAAESWVV
+203 LDYATESWVV
-213 MRETDVSAANVG
+213 MRETDVSGANVG
-225 FLTFGKLDGMSDL
+225 FLTFGKLDGLSDL
-238 SANGSLAMEIVPA
+238 AANGSLAMEIVPA

-263 ANVAKAFNSSNVH
+263 ANVAKTFNSSNVQ

-350 IIGQNGSVSRNIYF
+350 ITGQNGSVSQKLYF
-364 DTNGGYSTSY
+364 DANGGYSASY

-391 YSFSFVIPQKVGA
+391 YSFSFVIPQKVGS
-404 AGFTPSRG
+404 AGFTPSQG
-412 SFSARCMRKGD
+412 SFSARCMRKGE

-429 AEAWLADVRLQ
+429 ADAWLADVRLQ

-451 VVLDNDARTEADGVA
+451 VVLENDARTAADGVELA
-466 LEFGNDI
+466 FGGDM
-473 ASGRQNVIRETKFIS
+473 AFGRQNVIRETKFLS

-528 LPKFVRTTHLSA
+528 LPKFVRTTHVSA

-549 YNFNLVTGD
+549 YNFNLMTGD

-569 ALAYKEIKTTSDY
+569 ALAYKEIKTTSD
-582 KEIPSG
+582 KRIPSG

-593 ASGASG
+593 AASG
-599 TQGPQGEPGPKGD
+599 SQGPQGEPGPKGD
-612 KGEKGDKGDP
+612 KGEKGDKGD
-622 GPKGKSAYE
+622 
-631 VAVDTGYVGSESE
+631 T
-644 WVESL
+644 
-649 QGEPGRPGPQ
+649 GPQ
-659 GSPGIPGESAYQM
+659 GE
-672 AVDAGFTGDESAW
+672 V
-685 LESLKGEPGS
+685 
-695 QGAPGSP
+695 GA
-702 GPPGK
+702 
-707 SAYEVAVDTGYVGS
+707 T
-721 ESEWVESLQGEPGRP
+721 
-736 GPQGSPGIPG
+736 GPQGPQGVRGAIGPQG
-746 ESAYEIAVD
+746 PQ
-755 AGFTGDE
+755 G
-762 SAWLESLKGAPGPA
+762 LKGDPGAA
-776 AGFATPTADAF
+776 AGFATPTAEAF
-787 FIAGGEPSAEV
+787 YIAGGDPTAEV

-803 DTAKKFAFRFGIPKA
+803 DTAKKFAFKFWIPKA

-824 QARLRVRPVLRVV
+824 QARLRVRPVLRIS
-837 RGYTLE
+837 RGYTAE

-849 LYVEHPALSSDK
+849 LSIKHPALSSDK

-903 ITDHAAFTVAGFN
+903 TTDHAAFTRAGSK
-916 GGQGVVMGLAELRDF
+916 GAEGVNMGLSELREF
-931 IVKRFMTDN
+931 IIKRFMTDN
-940 AHTKAQLWTRNYA
+940 AHTKAELWARNYA
-953 QWAAEDNISRG
+953 QWAAESNISRG
-964 FGSTHAARKTFG
+964 FSSAHDARKTFG
-976 IAVRW
+976 IAVRY
-981 VNPAFTALVDN
+981 VNPSFTALVDPA
-992 TKPLSPTTMEL
+992 KPLSPTTMEL
-1003 TDSNGN
+1003 IDKDGN

-1033 TGQQMKRASM
+1033 TGLWMKRASM

>member
-102 SPWVDAPYD
+102 SPWVDTPYD

-126 TFKATGDIQVELL
+126 TFKATGDIQVEWL
-139 IISLLERTGI
+139 IRDLLEITGLSI
-149 STPSAPEPEMAYIS
+149 SSAQDMEVAYIS
-163 SMKGDRKHIPSLTVN
+163 SMKGDRKHLSSLTVN
-178 VDHLAGNTC
+178 VDHLAGETC

-203 LDFAAESWVV
+203 LDYAAESWVV
-213 MRETDVSAANVG
+213 MRETDVSGANVG
-225 FLTFGKLDGMSDL
+225 FLTFGKLDGLSDL
-238 SANGSLAMEIVPA
+238 AANGSLAMEIVPA

-263 ANVAKAFNSSNVH
+263 ANVAKAFNSSNVQ

-344 LQWGLI
+344 LQWGLF
-350 IIGQNGSVSRNIYF
+350 IIGQNGSVSRTLYF
-364 DTNGGYSTSY
+364 DTNGGYSAAY

-391 YSFSFVIPQKVGA
+391 YSFSFVIPQKVGS

-412 SFSARCMRKGD
+412 GFSARCMRKGD

-451 VVLDNDARTEADGVA
+451 VILDNDARTEADGVA

-488 GAIVTEQDF
+488 DAIVPEQDF

-528 LPKFVRTTHLSA
+528 LPKFVRTTHVSA
-540 DNLDYIVEE
+540 DNLAYIVEE
-549 YNFNLVTGD
+549 YSFNLVTGD

-593 ASGASG
+593 ASG

-612 KGEKGDKGDP
+612 KGDKGEKGDKGDTGQKGETGAEGP
-622 GPKGKSAYE
+622 QGPQGVRGAIGPQGPQGPKG
-631 VAVDTGYVGSESE
+631 D
-644 WVESL
+644 
-649 QGEPGRPGPQ
+649 PG
-659 GSPGIPGESAYQM
+659 A
-672 AVDAGFTGDESAW
+672 
-685 LESLKGEPGS
+685 
-695 QGAPGSP
+695 
-702 GPPGK
+702 
-707 SAYEVAVDTGYVGS
+707 
-721 ESEWVESLQGEPGRP
+721 
-736 GPQGSPGIPG
+736 
-746 ESAYEIAVD
+746 
-755 AGFTGDE
+755 
-762 SAWLESLKGAPGPA
+762 A
-776 AGFATPTADAF
+776 AGFATPTAEAF
-787 FIAGGEPSAEV
+787 FIAGGDPSAEV

-803 DTAKKFAFRFGIPKA
+803 DTAKKFAFKFWIPKA
-818 SEVIDS
+818 SEVIDT
-824 QARLRVRPVLRVV
+824 QGRLIVRPKLYIARGEIEEEQQSIKLIVV
-837 RGYTLE
+837 Y
-843 DIERNV
+843 
-849 LYVEHPALSSDK
+849 HPLLASDK
-861 YEAVLMVYRRMNK
+861 YEAVLMVYRRLNK
-874 RRRYFYDGTST
+874 KRTGVTHLGGKLRMG
-885 KPVRLA
+885 
-891 RKGWFAALGDKK
+891 RKGWFAALGDKR
-903 ITDHAAFTVAGFN
+903 ITDHAAFAVAG
-916 GGQGVVMGLAELRDF
+916 GLSSGRLRMKYDDIRDF
-931 IVKRFMTDN
+931 IVKRFMEDSN
-940 AHTKAQLWTRNYA
+940 HTKAELWSRNYT
-953 QWAAEDNISRG
+953 QWAAESNVRRG
-964 FGSTHAARKTFG
+964 FGGAYKARKTFG
-976 IAVRW
+976 IAVRY
-981 VNPAFTALVDN
+981 VNPSFTALVDPA
-992 TKPLSPTTMEL
+992 KPLSPTTMEL
-1003 TDSNGN
+1003 IDKDGN

-1033 TGQQMKRASM
+1033 TGLWLKRASM

>member
-87 GTEVWRGFVTPELYS
+87 GTTVWQGFITPELYS
-102 SPWVDAPYD
+102 SPWVDTPYD

-126 TFKATGDIQVELL
+126 TFKATGDIQVEWL
-139 IISLLERTGI
+139 IRDLLEITGI
-149 STPSAPEPEMAYIS
+149 SISSAQDMDVAYIS
-163 SMKGDRKHIPSLTVN
+163 SMKGDRKHLSSLTVN
-178 VDHLAGNTC
+178 VDHLAGETC

-203 LDFAAESWVV
+203 LDYAAESWVV
-213 MRETDVSAANVG
+213 MRETDVGSANVG
-225 FLTFGKLDGMSDL
+225 FLTFGKLDGLSDL
-238 SANGSLAMEIVPA
+238 AANGSLAMEIVPA

-263 ANVAKAFNSSNVH
+263 ANIAKAFNSSNVH

-350 IIGQNGSVSRNIYF
+350 ITGQNGSVSRVIYF
-364 DTNGGYSTSY
+364 DTNGGYSASY

-391 YSFSFVIPQKVGA
+391 YSLSFVIPQKVGSA
-404 AGFTPSRG
+404 SFTPSQG

-423 GSSVWT
+423 GSSVWR

-473 ASGRQNVIRETKFIS
+473 ASGRQNVIRETEFIS
-488 GAIVTEQDF
+488 DAIVTEQDF

-528 LPKFVRTTHLSA
+528 LPKFVRTTHVSA

-549 YNFNLVTGD
+549 YSFNLVTGD

-569 ALAYKEIKTTSDY
+569 ALAYKEIKTTRDY
-582 KEIPSG
+582 KQIPSG

-593 ASGASG
+593 AASG
-599 TQGPQGEPGPKGD
+599 SQGPQGEPGPKGDKGDKGEKGDKGDPGSKGD

-622 GPKGKSAYE
+622 GPKGDKG
-631 VAVDTGYVGSESE
+631 DTG
-644 WVESL
+644 
-649 QGEPGRPGPQ
+649 QKGEIGATGPQ
-659 GSPGIPGESAYQM
+659 GP
-672 AVDAGFTGDESAW
+672 
-685 LESLKGEPGS
+685 
-695 QGAPGSP
+695 QGVRGAI
-702 GPPGK
+702 
-707 SAYEVAVDTGYVGS
+707 
-721 ESEWVESLQGEPGRP
+721 
-736 GPQGSPGIPG
+736 GPQGPQGPKGDPG
-746 ESAYEIAVD
+746 A
-755 AGFTGDE
+755 
-762 SAWLESLKGAPGPA
+762 A
-776 AGFATPTADAF
+776 AGFATPTAEAF
-787 FIAGGEPSAEV
+787 YIAGGEPSAKV

-803 DTAKKFAFRFGIPKA
+803 DTAKKFAFEFWIPKA
-818 SEVIDS
+818 SEVIDTN
-824 QARLRVRPVLRVV
+824 ARLRVRPVLRVV
-837 RGYTLE
+837 RGYTE
-843 DIERNV
+843 D
-849 LYVEHPALSSDK
+849 VEINSLSVRHPALSSDK
-861 YEAVLMVYRRMNK
+861 YEAVLMVYRRLNK
-874 RRRYFYDGTST
+874 RKTGISQTIGNPT
-885 KPVRLA
+885 IRLA

-903 ITDHAAFTVAGFN
+903 ITDHAAFTSAGFN
-916 GGQGVVMGLAELRDF
+916 GAQGVVMRIADLREF
-931 IVKRFMTDN
+931 IVKRFMTDT
-940 AHTKAQLWTRNYA
+940 AHTKAELWTRNYA
-953 QWAAEDNISRG
+953 QWAAESNISRG
-964 FGSTHAARKTFG
+964 FGSAHAARKKFG

-981 VNPAFTALVDN
+981 VNPAFTALVDPS
-992 TKPLSPTTMEL
+992 KPLSPTTMEL
-1003 TDSNGN
+1003 TDDKGN

-1024 ELQDKKDPS
+1024 ELQDKQDPS
-1033 TGQQMKRASM
+1033 TSQQMKRSKM
-1043 WFGVSG
+1043 CFGVSE

>member
-11 FDAANGPEVTISVA
+11 FGAANGPEVTISVA
-25 KKDYTGAV
+25 KKGYYGTV

-53 GSSLAWSA
+53 GSSLEWSA

-67 EFAELY
+67 EYAELY

-126 TFKATGDIQVELL
+126 TFEATGDIQVELL
-139 IISLLERTGI
+139 IISLLEKTGI

-213 MRETDVSAANVG
+213 MRETDVSGANVG
-225 FLTFGKLDGMSDL
+225 FLTFGTLDGLSDL
-238 SANGSLAMEIVPA
+238 AANGSLAMEIVPA
-251 RKELTVSEEIHA
+251 RKKLTVSEEIHA
-263 ANVAKAFNSSNVH
+263 ANVAKTFNSSNVQ
-276 TTGGTPKWEE
+276 TTGGTPKWEA

-311 SVAGVLFTSLAAGRR
+311 SVVGQLFTSLAAGRC

-334 NTGFF
+334 NTGFSA
-339 VGKTL
+339 GKTL
-344 LQWGLI
+344 LQWGLF
-350 IIGQNGSVSRNIYF
+350 IIGQNGSVSRTLYF
-364 DTNGGYSTSY
+364 DTNGGYSAAY

-391 YSFSFVIPQKVGA
+391 YSFSFVIPQKVGS

-429 AEAWLADVRLQ
+429 ADAWLADVRLQ

-451 VVLDNDARTEADGVA
+451 VILDNDARMEADGVA
-466 LEFGNDI
+466 LEFGNNM
-473 ASGRQNVIRETKFIS
+473 ASGRQNVIRETEFIS
-488 GAIVTEQDF
+488 DAIVPEQDF

-523 KPTWR
+523 KSTWR
-528 LPKFVRTTHLSA
+528 LPKFVRTTHVSA

-582 KEIPSG
+582 KQISSG

-593 ASGASG
+593 ASSG

-612 KGEKGDKGDP
+612 KGEKGDKGDTGP
-622 GPKGKSAYE
+622 QGVRGSIGPQGPKGDKG
-631 VAVDTGYVGSESE
+631 DTG
-644 WVESL
+644 
-649 QGEPGRPGPQ
+649 
-659 GSPGIPGESAYQM
+659 A
-672 AVDAGFTGDESAW
+672 
-685 LESLKGEPGS
+685 
-695 QGAPGSP
+695 
-702 GPPGK
+702 
-707 SAYEVAVDTGYVGS
+707 
-721 ESEWVESLQGEPGRP
+721 
-736 GPQGSPGIPG
+736 
-746 ESAYEIAVD
+746 
-755 AGFTGDE
+755 
-762 SAWLESLKGAPGPA
+762 A
-776 AGFATPTADAF
+776 AGFATPTAEAF
-787 FIAGGEPSAEV
+787 YIAGGDPSAEV
-798 TASGP
+798 SASGP
-803 DTAKKFAFRFGIPKA
+803 DTAKKFAFKFWIPKA

-824 QARLRVRPVLRVV
+824 QARLRVRPVLKVV
-837 RGYTLE
+837 RGYTE
-843 DIERNV
+843 D
-849 LYVEHPALSSDK
+849 VEINSLSVRHPALSSDK
-861 YEAVLMVYRRMNK
+861 YEAVLMVYRRLNK
-874 RRRYFYDGTST
+874 RKTGISQAIGGGTL
-885 KPVRLA
+885 RMG
-891 RKGWFAALGDKK
+891 RKGWFAALGDKRT
-903 ITDHAAFTVAGFN
+903 TDHAAFTVAGFS
-916 GGQGVVMGLAELRDF
+916 GAKGVNMGLSELRDF

-940 AHTKAQLWTRNYA
+940 AHTKAELWGRNYT
-953 QWAAEDNISRG
+953 QWAAESNVSRG
-964 FGSTHAARKTFG
+964 FGSAHAARKTFG

-981 VNPAFTALVDN
+981 VNPSFTALVDPA
-992 TKPLSPTTMEL
+992 KPLSPTTMEL
-1003 TDSNGN
+1003 TGPDGN
-1009 AVPRYIYSDVAPLTV
+1009 TIPRYIYSDVAPLTV

-1033 TGQQMKRASM
+1033 TGLWKKRAKM
-1043 WFGVSG
+1043 CFGVAK

>member
-25 KKDYTGAV
+25 KKGYAGAV

-73 TSDPTLYRVSLLFS
+73 TSDPTLYRVSLRFS
-87 GTEVWRGFVTPELYS
+87 GTTVWQGFITPELYS
-102 SPWVDAPYD
+102 SPWVDTPYD

-126 TFKATGDIQVELL
+126 TFKATGDIQVEWL
-139 IISLLERTGI
+139 IRDLLEITGI
-149 STPSAPEPEMAYIS
+149 SISSAQDMEMAYIS
-163 SMKGDRKHIPSLTVN
+163 SMKGDRKHISLLTVN
-178 VDHLAGNTC
+178 VDHLAGETC

-203 LDFAAESWVV
+203 LDYAAESWVV

-225 FLTFGKLDGMSDL
+225 FLTFGKLDGLSDL
-238 SANGSLAMEIVPA
+238 AANGSLAMEIVPA

-263 ANVAKAFNSSNVH
+263 ANVAKAFNSSNVQ
-276 TTGGTPKWEE
+276 TIGGAPKWEE
-286 SDYGA
+286 SDFGA
-291 AVRLTTVPPSQLSG
+291 AVRLITVPPSQLSG

-311 SVAGVLFTSLAAGRR
+311 SVVGVLFTSLAAGRR

-350 IIGQNGSVSRNIYF
+350 ITGQNGSVSRALYF
-364 DTNGGYSTSY
+364 DANGGYSASY

-391 YSFSFVIPQKVGA
+391 YSVTFVIPQKVGS

-412 SFSARCMRKGD
+412 SFSARCMREGD

-451 VVLDNDARTEADGVA
+451 VILDNDARTEADGVA
-466 LEFGNDI
+466 LEFGNDM

-497 NTFMAIDNALSVA
+497 NAFMAIDNALSVA

-528 LPKFVRTTHLSA
+528 LPKFVRTTHVSA

-569 ALAYKEIKTTSDY
+569 ALAYKEIKTTSD
-582 KEIPSG
+582 KQIPSG

-593 ASGASG
+593 AASG
-599 TQGPQGEPGPKGD
+599 SQGPQGEPGPKGD

-622 GPKGKSAYE
+622 GPQGPKG
-631 VAVDTGYVGSESE
+631 G
-644 WVESL
+644 
-649 QGEPGRPGPQ
+649 PGDPG
-659 GSPGIPGESAYQM
+659 A
-672 AVDAGFTGDESAW
+672 
-685 LESLKGEPGS
+685 
-695 QGAPGSP
+695 
-702 GPPGK
+702 
-707 SAYEVAVDTGYVGS
+707 
-721 ESEWVESLQGEPGRP
+721 
-736 GPQGSPGIPG
+736 
-746 ESAYEIAVD
+746 
-755 AGFTGDE
+755 
-762 SAWLESLKGAPGPA
+762 A

-787 FIAGGEPSAEV
+787 YIPGGDPTAEV

-824 QARLRVRPVLRVV
+824 QARLRIRPVLKIL
-837 RGYTLE
+837 RGYTE
-843 DIERNV
+843 DD
-849 LYVEHPALSSDK
+849 VEINNLSIRHQALASNK

-874 RRRYFYDGTST
+874 RRRGVHGSLN
-885 KPVRLA
+885 KPA
-891 RKGWFAALGDKK
+891 RIAKKGWFVALGDKGVA
-903 ITDHAAFTVAGFN
+903 DHAAFTVQGFG
-916 GGQGVVMGLAELRDF
+916 GGQGVVMRLAELRDF
-931 IVKRFMTDN
+931 IVKRFMEDS
-940 AHTKAQLWTRNYA
+940 AHTKAELWERNYT
-953 QWAAEDNISRG
+953 QWAAESNVRRG
-964 FGSTHAARKTFG
+964 FCSAYKARKRFG
-976 IAVRW
+976 IAIRY
-981 VNPAFTALVDN
+981 VNPSFTALVDQ

-1003 TDSNGN
+1003 TNTAGEK
-1009 AVPRYIYSDVAPLTV
+1009 VPRYIYSDVAPLTV
-1024 ELQDKKDPS
+1024 ELQDK
-1033 TGQQMKRASM
+1033 GAAKRASM

>member
-25 KKDYTGAV
+25 KKDYTGEV

-73 TSDPTLYRVSLLFS
+73 TSDPTLYRVSLRFS
-87 GTEVWRGFVTPELYS
+87 GTTVWQGFITPELYS
-102 SPWVDAPYD
+102 SPWVDTPYD

-126 TFKATGDIQVELL
+126 TFKATGDIQVEWL
-139 IISLLERTGI
+139 IRDLLEITGI
-149 STPSAPEPEMAYIS
+149 SISSAQDMEMAYIS
-163 SMKGDRKHIPSLTVN
+163 SMKGDRKHISLLTVN
-178 VDHLAGNTC
+178 VDHLAGETC

-203 LDFAAESWVV
+203 LDYAAESWVV

-225 FLTFGKLDGMSDL
+225 FLTFGKLDGLSDL
-238 SANGSLAMEIVPA
+238 AANGSLAMEIVPA

-263 ANVAKAFNSSNVH
+263 ANVAKAFNSSNVQ

-350 IIGQNGSVSRNIYF
+350 ITGQNGSVSRAIYF
-364 DTNGGYSTSY
+364 DTNGGYSASY

-391 YSFSFVIPQKVGA
+391 YSFSFVIPQKVGS

-429 AEAWLADVRLQ
+429 ADAWLADVKLQ

-451 VVLDNDARTEADGVA
+451 VILDNDARTEADGVA
-466 LEFGNDI
+466 LEFGSDM
-473 ASGRQNVIRETKFIS
+473 ASGRQNVIRETEFIS
-488 GAIVTEQDF
+488 DAIMTEQDF

-523 KPTWR
+523 KSTWR
-528 LPKFVRTTHLSA
+528 LPKFVRTTHVSA
-540 DNLDYIVEE
+540 DNLAYIVEE

-569 ALAYKEIKTTSDY
+569 ALAYKEIKTTSNY
-582 KEIPSG
+582 KQIPSG

-593 ASGASG
+593 AASG

-612 KGEKGDKGDP
+612 KGDKGEKGDKGDP
-622 GPKGKSAYE
+622 GPKG
-631 VAVDTGYVGSESE
+631 DTG
-644 WVESL
+644 
-649 QGEPGRPGPQ
+649 QKGETGAEGPQ
-659 GSPGIPGESAYQM
+659 GQ
-672 AVDAGFTGDESAW
+672 
-685 LESLKGEPGS
+685 
-695 QGAPGSP
+695 QGVRGAI
-702 GPPGK
+702 
-707 SAYEVAVDTGYVGS
+707 
-721 ESEWVESLQGEPGRP
+721 
-736 GPQGSPGIPG
+736 GPQGPQG
-746 ESAYEIAVD
+746 
-755 AGFTGDE
+755 
-762 SAWLESLKGAPGPA
+762 LKGDPGAA
-776 AGFATPTADAF
+776 AGFATPTAEVF
-787 FIAGGEPSAEV
+787 FIAGGDPTAEV

-803 DTAKKFAFRFGIPKA
+803 DTAKKFAFKFGIPKA

-824 QARLRVRPVLRVV
+824 QARLRIRPVLKIL
-837 RGYTLE
+837 RGYTE
-843 DIERNV
+843 DD
-849 LYVEHPALSSDK
+849 VEINNLSIRHQALASDK

-874 RRRYFYDGTST
+874 RRRGVHGSLD
-885 KPVRLA
+885 KPA
-891 RKGWFAALGDKK
+891 RIAKKGWFVALGDKGVA
-903 ITDHAAFTVAGFN
+903 DHAAFTVQGFG
-916 GGQGVVMGLAELRDF
+916 GGQGVVMRLAELRDF

-940 AHTKAQLWTRNYA
+940 AHTKAELWGRNYT
-953 QWAAEDNISRG
+953 QWAAESNVRRG
-964 FGSTHAARKTFG
+964 FGNGYKARKKFG
-976 IAVRW
+976 IAVRC
-981 VNPAFTALVDN
+981 VNPAFTALVDQ

-1003 TDSNGN
+1003 TNTAGEK
-1009 AVPRYIYSDVAPLTV
+1009 VPRYIYSDVAPLTV
-1024 ELQDKKDPS
+1024 ELQNK
-1033 TGQQMKRASM
+1033 GAAKRASM

>member
-1 MAYGELYRFV
+1 MIMAYGELYRFV

-73 TSDPTLYRVSLLFS
+73 TSDPTLYRVSLRFS
-87 GTEVWRGFVTPELYS
+87 GTTVWQGFITPELYS
-102 SPWVDAPYD
+102 SPWVDTPYD

-126 TFKATGDIQVELL
+126 TFKATGDIQVEWL
-139 IISLLERTGI
+139 IRDLLEITGI
-149 STPSAPEPEMAYIS
+149 SISSAQDMDVAYIS
-163 SMKGDRKHIPSLTVN
+163 SMKGDRKHLASLTVN
-178 VDHLAGNTC
+178 VDHLAGETC

-195 ESLHAVLY
+195 ESVHAVLY
-203 LDFAAESWVV
+203 LDYAAESWVV
-213 MRETDVSAANVG
+213 MRETDVSGANVG
-225 FLTFGKLDGMSDL
+225 FLTFGKLDGLSDL
-238 SANGSLAMEIVPA
+238 AANGSLSMEIVPA

-263 ANVAKAFNSSNVH
+263 ANVAKAFNSSNIQ

-350 IIGQNGSVSRNIYF
+350 ITGQNGSVSRAIYF
-364 DTNGGYSTSY
+364 DTNGGYSASY

-391 YSFSFVIPQKVGA
+391 YSFSFVIPQKVGS

-429 AEAWLADVRLQ
+429 ADAWLADVRLQ
-440 VADFPDGLSTR
+440 VADFPDGLSTH
-451 VVLDNDARTEADGVA
+451 VILDNDARTEADGVA

-473 ASGRQNVIRETKFIS
+473 ASGRQNVIRETEFIS
-488 GAIVTEQDF
+488 DAIVTEQDF

-528 LPKFVRTTHLSA
+528 LPKFVRTTHVSA

-549 YNFNLVTGD
+549 YSFNLVTGD

-582 KEIPSG
+582 KQNPSG

-593 ASGASG
+593 ASSG

-612 KGEKGDKGDP
+612 KGEKGDKGD
-622 GPKGKSAYE
+622 
-631 VAVDTGYVGSESE
+631 T
-644 WVESL
+644 
-649 QGEPGRPGPQ
+649 GPQ
-659 GSPGIPGESAYQM
+659 GE
-672 AVDAGFTGDESAW
+672 V
-685 LESLKGEPGS
+685 
-695 QGAPGSP
+695 GA
-702 GPPGK
+702 
-707 SAYEVAVDTGYVGS
+707 T
-721 ESEWVESLQGEPGRP
+721 
-736 GPQGSPGIPG
+736 GPQGPQGVRGAIGPQG
-746 ESAYEIAVD
+746 PQ
-755 AGFTGDE
+755 G
-762 SAWLESLKGAPGPA
+762 LKGDPGAA
-776 AGFATPTADAF
+776 AGFATPTAEAF
-787 FIAGGEPSAEV
+787 YIAGGDPSAEV

-803 DTAKKFAFRFGIPKA
+803 DTAKKFAFKFWIPKA

-824 QARLRVRPVLRVV
+824 QARLRVRPVLRIS
-837 RGYTLE
+837 RGYTAE

-849 LYVEHPALSSDK
+849 LSIKHPALSSDK

-874 RRRYFYDGTST
+874 RRRYFYDGTSN

-903 ITDHAAFTVAGFN
+903 ITDHAAFTLAGSNGAEGVAR
-916 GGQGVVMGLAELRDF
+916 GLSDLRDF

-940 AHTKAQLWTRNYA
+940 AHTAAELWGRNYA
-953 QWAAEDNISRG
+953 QWAAESNVRRG
-964 FGSTHAARKTFG
+964 FGNAYKARKKFG
-976 IAVRW
+976 IAVRY
-981 VNPAFTALVDN
+981 VNPAFTALVDQ

-1003 TDSNGN
+1003 IDKKGN

-1033 TGQQMKRASM
+1033 TGLWMKRVSM

>member
-87 GTEVWRGFVTPELYS
+87 GTTVWQGFITPELYS
-102 SPWVDAPYD
+102 SPWVDTPYD

-126 TFKATGDIQVELL
+126 TFKATGDIQVEWL
-139 IISLLERTGI
+139 IRDLLEITGLSI
-149 STPSAPEPEMAYIS
+149 SSAQDMEVAYIS
-163 SMKGDRKHIPSLTVN
+163 SMKGDRKHLSSLTVN
-178 VDHLAGNTC
+178 VDHLAGETC

-203 LDFAAESWVV
+203 LDYATESWVV
-213 MRETDVSAANVG
+213 MRETDVSGANVG
-225 FLTFGKLDGMSDL
+225 FLTFGKLDGLSDL
-238 SANGSLAMEIVPA
+238 AANGSLAMEIVPA

-263 ANVAKAFNSSNVH
+263 ANVAKTFNSSNVQ

-291 AVRLTTVPPSQLSG
+291 AVRLTTVPPSRLSG

-350 IIGQNGSVSRNIYF
+350 ITGQNGSVSRAIYF
-364 DTNGGYSTSY
+364 DTNGGYSASY

-391 YSFSFVIPQKVGA
+391 YSLSFVIPQKVGS
-404 AGFTPSRG
+404 AGFTPSQG

-423 GSSVWT
+423 GSSVWS

-451 VVLDNDARTEADGVA
+451 VVLENDARTEADGVA

-473 ASGRQNVIRETKFIS
+473 ASGRQNVIREMKFIS
-488 GAIVTEQDF
+488 DAIVTEQDF
-497 NTFMAIDNALSVA
+497 NAFMAIDNALSVA

-528 LPKFVRTTHLSA
+528 LPKFVRTTHVSA
-540 DNLDYIVEE
+540 DNFAYIVEE
-549 YNFNLVTGD
+549 YSFNLVTGD

-582 KEIPSG
+582 KQIPSG

-593 ASGASG
+593 AASG

-622 GPKGKSAYE
+622 GPKGDKGDNGQKGEIGAE
-631 VAVDTGYVGSESE
+631 GP
-644 WVESL
+644 
-649 QGEPGRPGPQ
+649 QGPQGVRGAIGPRGPQ
-659 GSPGIPGESAYQM
+659 GSKGDPGA
-672 AVDAGFTGDESAW
+672 
-685 LESLKGEPGS
+685 
-695 QGAPGSP
+695 
-702 GPPGK
+702 
-707 SAYEVAVDTGYVGS
+707 
-721 ESEWVESLQGEPGRP
+721 
-736 GPQGSPGIPG
+736 
-746 ESAYEIAVD
+746 
-755 AGFTGDE
+755 
-762 SAWLESLKGAPGPA
+762 A
-776 AGFATPTADAF
+776 AGFATPTAEAF
-787 FIAGGEPSAEV
+787 FIAGGDPTAEV

-803 DTAKKFAFRFGIPKA
+803 DTAKKFAFKFWIPKA

-824 QARLRVRPVLRVV
+824 QARLIARPKLYIARGEIEEEQQSIKSIVV
-837 RGYTLE
+837 Y
-843 DIERNV
+843 
-849 LYVEHPALSSDK
+849 HPLLASDK
-861 YEAVLMVYRRMNK
+861 YEAVLMVYRRLNK
-874 RRRYFYDGTST
+874 KRTGVTNLGGKLRMG
-885 KPVRLA
+885 K
-891 RKGWFAALGDKK
+891 KGWFAALGDKR
-903 ITDHAAFTVAGFN
+903 ITDHAAFAVAG
-916 GGQGVVMGLAELRDF
+916 GLSSGRLRMKYDDIRDF
-931 IVKRFMTDN
+931 IVKRFMEDSN
-940 AHTKAQLWTRNYA
+940 HTKAELWSRNYT
-953 QWAAEDNISRG
+953 QWAAESNVRRG
-964 FGSTHAARKTFG
+964 FGGAYKARKTFG
-976 IAVRW
+976 IAVRY
-981 VNPAFTALVDN
+981 VNPAFTALVDQ

-1009 AVPRYIYSDVAPLTV
+1009 NVPRYIYSDVAPMTV
-1024 ELQDKKDPS
+1024 ELQNK
-1033 TGQQMKRASM
+1033 GAARRASM

>member
-25 KKDYTGAV
+25 KKDYTGEV

-126 TFKATGDIQVELL
+126 TFKATGDIQVEWL
-139 IISLLERTGI
+139 IRDLLEITGLSI
-149 STPSAPEPEMAYIS
+149 SSAQDMEVAYIS
-163 SMKGDRKHIPSLTVN
+163 SMKGDRKHLSSLTVN
-178 VDHLAGNTC
+178 VDHLAGETC

-203 LDFAAESWVV
+203 LDYAAESWVV
-213 MRETDVSAANVG
+213 MRETDVSGANVG
-225 FLTFGKLDGMSDL
+225 FLTFGKLDGQSDL

-263 ANVAKAFNSSNVH
+263 ANVAKTFNSSNVQ
-276 TTGGTPKWEE
+276 TTGGAPKWED

-350 IIGQNGSVSRNIYF
+350 ITGQNGSVSRAIYF
-364 DTNGGYSTSY
+364 DTNGGYSASY

-391 YSFSFVIPQKVGA
+391 YSFSFVIPQKVGS
-404 AGFTPSRG
+404 AGFTPSQG

-429 AEAWLADVRLQ
+429 ADAWLADVRLQ

-488 GAIVTEQDF
+488 DAIVTEQDF

-528 LPKFVRTTHLSA
+528 LPKFVRTTHVSA
-540 DNLDYIVEE
+540 DNLAYIVEE

-582 KEIPSG
+582 KQIPSG

-593 ASGASG
+593 AASG

-622 GPKGKSAYE
+622 GPKGDKG
-631 VAVDTGYVGSESE
+631 DTG
-644 WVESL
+644 
-649 QGEPGRPGPQ
+649 QKGEIGATGPQ
-659 GSPGIPGESAYQM
+659 GP
-672 AVDAGFTGDESAW
+672 
-685 LESLKGEPGS
+685 
-695 QGAPGSP
+695 QGVRGAI
-702 GPPGK
+702 
-707 SAYEVAVDTGYVGS
+707 
-721 ESEWVESLQGEPGRP
+721 
-736 GPQGSPGIPG
+736 GPQGPQGPKGDPG
-746 ESAYEIAVD
+746 A
-755 AGFTGDE
+755 
-762 SAWLESLKGAPGPA
+762 A
-776 AGFATPTADAF
+776 AGFATPTAEAF
-787 FIAGGEPSAEV
+787 YIAGGDPTAEV

-803 DTAKKFAFRFGIPKA
+803 DTAKKFAFKFGIPKA
-818 SEVIDS
+818 SEVIDT
-824 QARLRVRPVLRVV
+824 QARLIARPKLYIV
-837 RGYTLE
+837 RGE
-843 DIERNV
+843 IEEEQQSIKSIV
-849 LYVEHPALSSDK
+849 VYHPLLASDK
-861 YEAVLMVYRRMNK
+861 YEAVLMVYRRLNK
-874 RRRYFYDGTST
+874 KRTGVTNLGGKLRMG
-885 KPVRLA
+885 K
-891 RKGWFAALGDKK
+891 KGWFAALGDKR
-903 ITDHAAFTVAGFN
+903 ITDHAAFAVAG
-916 GGQGVVMGLAELRDF
+916 GLSSGRLRMKYDDIRDF
-931 IVKRFMTDN
+931 IVKRFMEDSN
-940 AHTKAQLWTRNYA
+940 HTKAELWARNYA
-953 QWAAEDNISRG
+953 QWAAESNVRRG
-964 FGSTHAARKTFG
+964 FGNAYKARKKFG
-976 IAVRW
+976 IAVRY
-981 VNPAFTALVDN
+981 VNPAFTALVDQ

-1003 TDSNGN
+1003 IDKKGN

-1033 TGQQMKRASM
+1033 TGLWKKRASM
-1043 WFGVSG
+1043 WFGVAE

>member
-1 MAYGELYRFV
+1 MDYGELYRFV

-61 ECLSED
+61 ECLSAD

-73 TSDPTLYRVSLLFS
+73 TSDPTLYRVWLRFS
-87 GTEVWRGFVTPELYS
+87 GTTVWQGFITPELYS
-102 SPWVDAPYD
+102 SPWVDTPYD

-126 TFKATGDIQVELL
+126 TFKATGDIQVEWL
-139 IISLLERTGI
+139 IRDLLEITGGNI
-149 STPSAPEPEMAYIS
+149 SSAQDMDVVYIS
-163 SMKGDRKHIPSLTVN
+163 SMEGDRKSLSFLTVN
-178 VDHLAGNTC
+178 VDHLAGETC

-203 LDFAAESWVV
+203 LDYEAESWVV
-213 MRETDVSAANVG
+213 MRETDVSGANVG
-225 FLTFGKLDGMSDL
+225 FLTFGKLDGLSDL
-238 SANGSLAMEIVPA
+238 AANGSLAMEIVPA
-251 RKELTVSEEIHA
+251 RKELTVSEEILA
-263 ANVAKAFNSSNVH
+263 ANVAKAFNSSNVL

-350 IIGQNGSVSRNIYF
+350 IIGQNGSVSRAIYF
-364 DTNGGYSTSY
+364 DTNGGYSASY

-391 YSFSFVIPQKVGA
+391 YSFSFVIPQKVGS
-404 AGFTPSRG
+404 AGFTPSHG

-423 GSSVWT
+423 GSSVWR

-473 ASGRQNVIRETKFIS
+473 VSGRQNVIRETEFIS
-488 GAIVTEQDF
+488 DAIVPEQDF

-528 LPKFVRTTHLSA
+528 LPKFVRTTHVSA

-593 ASGASG
+593 ASG

-612 KGEKGDKGDP
+612 TGPQGPQGEPGPKGDTGPQGPQGNKGDKGDT
-622 GPKGKSAYE
+622 GQKGEMGA
-631 VAVDTGYVGSESE
+631 
-644 WVESL
+644 
-649 QGEPGRPGPQ
+649 QGPQ
-659 GSPGIPGESAYQM
+659 GP
-672 AVDAGFTGDESAW
+672 
-685 LESLKGEPGS
+685 
-695 QGAPGSP
+695 QGVRGAI
-702 GPPGK
+702 
-707 SAYEVAVDTGYVGS
+707 
-721 ESEWVESLQGEPGRP
+721 
-736 GPQGSPGIPG
+736 GPQGPQG
-746 ESAYEIAVD
+746 
-755 AGFTGDE
+755 
-762 SAWLESLKGAPGPA
+762 LKGDPGAA
-776 AGFATPTADAF
+776 AGFATPTAEALY
-787 FIAGGEPSAEV
+787 IAGGEPSAEV

-803 DTAKKFAFRFGIPKA
+803 DTAKKFAFKFWIPKA

-824 QARLRVRPVLRVV
+824 QARLRVRPILKVI
-837 RGYTLE
+837 RGYTE
-843 DIERNV
+843 V
-849 LYVEHPALSSDK
+849 VEINALSVGHPALSSDK

-874 RRRYFYDGTST
+874 RKKGVSQAIGNPT
-885 KPVRLA
+885 VRLS

-903 ITDHAAFTVAGFN
+903 ITDHAAFTAAGFN
-916 GGQGVVMGLAELRDF
+916 GAQRVIMWLDELRDF
-931 IVKRFMTDN
+931 IVKRFMTDT
-940 AHTKAQLWTRNYA
+940 AHTKAELWGRNYA
-953 QWAAEDNISRG
+953 QWAAESNISRG
-964 FGSTHAARKTFG
+964 FGSGHAARKKFG

-981 VNPAFTALVDN
+981 VNPAFTALVDPS
-992 TKPLSPTTMEL
+992 KPLSPTTMEL
-1003 TDSNGN
+1003 IDDNGK

-1024 ELQDKKDPS
+1024 ELQNKKDPS
-1033 TGQQMKRASM
+1033 TGQQMKRAAM
-1043 WFGVSG
+1043 CFGVSE

>member
-25 KKDYTGAV
+25 KKYYTGAV

-73 TSDPTLYRVSLLFS
+73 TSDPTLYSVSLLFS

-126 TFKATGDIQVELL
+126 TFKATGDIQVEWL
-139 IISLLERTGI
+139 IRDLLEITGLSI
-149 STPSAPEPEMAYIS
+149 PYAQDLDMAYIS
-163 SMKGDRKHIPSLTVN
+163 SMKGDRKHLSSLTVN
-178 VDHLAGNTC
+178 VDHLAGETC

-203 LDFAAESWVV
+203 LDYAAESWVV
-213 MRETDVSAANVG
+213 MRETDVSGANVG
-225 FLTFGKLDGMSDL
+225 FLTFGKLDGLSDL
-238 SANGSLAMEIVPA
+238 AVNGSLAMEIVPA

-263 ANVAKAFNSSNVH
+263 ANVAKAFNSSNVQ

-350 IIGQNGSVSRNIYF
+350 ITGQNGSVSRQIYF
-364 DTNGGYSTSY
+364 DTNGGYSASY

-488 GAIVTEQDF
+488 DAIVTEQDF

-528 LPKFVRTTHLSA
+528 LPKFVRTTHVSA

-549 YNFNLVTGD
+549 YNFNLLTGD

-582 KEIPSG
+582 KQIPSG

-593 ASGASG
+593 ASSG
-599 TQGPQGEPGPKGD
+599 TQGPQGDPGPKGD

-622 GPKGKSAYE
+622 GPKGDKG
-631 VAVDTGYVGSESE
+631 DTG
-644 WVESL
+644 
-649 QGEPGRPGPQ
+649 QKGEIGATGPQ
-659 GSPGIPGESAYQM
+659 GP
-672 AVDAGFTGDESAW
+672 
-685 LESLKGEPGS
+685 
-695 QGAPGSP
+695 QGVRGAI
-702 GPPGK
+702 
-707 SAYEVAVDTGYVGS
+707 
-721 ESEWVESLQGEPGRP
+721 
-736 GPQGSPGIPG
+736 GPQGPQGPIGDPG
-746 ESAYEIAVD
+746 A
-755 AGFTGDE
+755 
-762 SAWLESLKGAPGPA
+762 A

-803 DTAKKFAFRFGIPKA
+803 DTAKRFAFRFGIPKA

-824 QARLRVRPVLRVV
+824 QARLRVRPILKVV
-837 RGYTLE
+837 RGFHE
-843 DIERNV
+843 D
-849 LYVEHPALSSDK
+849 VEINSLLVWHPALSSDK

-874 RRRYFYDGTST
+874 RKNGISQAIGNPTM
-885 KPVRLA
+885 RLS
-891 RKGWFAALGDKK
+891 RKGWFVALGDKK
-903 ITDHAAFTVAGFN
+903 ITDHAAFTSAGFN
-916 GGQGVVMGLAELRDF
+916 GAQRVIMGLGGLRDF

-940 AHTKAQLWTRNYA
+940 AHTKAELWTRNYA
-953 QWAAEDNISRG
+953 QWAAESNVLRG
-964 FGSTHAARKTFG
+964 FGSHHAARKKFG

-981 VNPAFTALVDN
+981 INPAFTALVDP
-992 TKPLSPTTMEL
+992 TKPLAPTTMEL
-1003 TDSNGN
+1003 IDSKGN

-1024 ELQDKKDPS
+1024 ELQDKKDPD
-1033 TGQQMKRASM
+1033 TGQWMKRSKM
-1043 WFGVSG
+1043 CFGVAE

>member
-1 MAYGELYRFV
+1 MDYGELYRFV

-25 KKDYTGAV
+25 KRDYTGAV

-73 TSDPTLYRVSLLFS
+73 TSDPTLYSVSLLFS

-126 TFKATGDIQVELL
+126 TFKATGDIQVEWL
-139 IISLLERTGI
+139 IRDLLEITRLSI
-149 STPSAPEPEMAYIS
+149 PSAQDVEVAYIS
-163 SMKGDRKHIPSLTVN
+163 SMEGDRKHLSSLTVN
-178 VDHLAGNTC
+178 VDHLAGETC

-203 LDFAAESWVV
+203 LDYAAESWVV
-213 MRETDVSAANVG
+213 MRETDVSGANVG
-225 FLTFGKLDGMSDL
+225 FLTFGKLDGLSDL
-238 SANGSLAMEIVPA
+238 AANGSLAMEIVPA
-251 RKELTVSEEIHA
+251 RKELTVSEEILA
-263 ANVAKAFNSSNVH
+263 ANVAKAFNSSNVL

-344 LQWGLI
+344 LQWGLLI
-350 IIGQNGSVSRNIYF
+350 AGQNGSVSRYIYI
-364 DTNGGYSTSY
+364 DTNGGYSASY

-473 ASGRQNVIRETKFIS
+473 ASGRQNVIRETEFIS
-488 GAIVTEQDF
+488 DAIVPEQDF

-528 LPKFVRTTHLSA
+528 LPKFVRTTHVSA

-582 KEIPSG
+582 KQIPSG

-593 ASGASG
+593 ASSG
-599 TQGPQGEPGPKGD
+599 TQGPQGDPGPKGD

-622 GPKGKSAYE
+622 GPKGDKGE
-631 VAVDTGYVGSESE
+631 KGDKGDPGPKGDKGDTG
-644 WVESL
+644 
-649 QGEPGRPGPQ
+649 QKGEIGATGPQ
-659 GSPGIPGESAYQM
+659 GP
-672 AVDAGFTGDESAW
+672 
-685 LESLKGEPGS
+685 
-695 QGAPGSP
+695 QGVRGAI
-702 GPPGK
+702 
-707 SAYEVAVDTGYVGS
+707 
-721 ESEWVESLQGEPGRP
+721 
-736 GPQGSPGIPG
+736 GPQGPQGPIGDPG
-746 ESAYEIAVD
+746 A
-755 AGFTGDE
+755 
-762 SAWLESLKGAPGPA
+762 A
-776 AGFATPTADAF
+776 AGFATPTAEAF
-787 FIAGGEPSAEV
+787 FIAGGDPTAEV

-803 DTAKKFAFRFGIPKA
+803 DTAKKFAFKFWIPKA
-818 SEVIDS
+818 SEVIDT
-824 QARLRVRPVLRVV
+824 QARLIARPKLYINRGEIEEEQQSIKSIVV
-837 RGYTLE
+837 Y
-843 DIERNV
+843 
-849 LYVEHPALSSDK
+849 HPLLASDK
-861 YEAVLMVYRRMNK
+861 YEAVLMVYRRLNK
-874 RRRYFYDGTST
+874 KRTGVTNLGFKLRMG
-885 KPVRLA
+885 K
-891 RKGWFAALGDKK
+891 KGWFAALGDKR
-903 ITDHAAFTVAGFN
+903 ITDHAAFAVAG
-916 GGQGVVMGLAELRDF
+916 GLSSGRLRMRYDDIRDF
-931 IVKRFMTDN
+931 IVKRFMEDSN
-940 AHTKAQLWTRNYA
+940 HTKAELWSRNYT
-953 QWAAEDNISRG
+953 QWAAESNVRRG
-964 FGSTHAARKTFG
+964 FGNAYKARKKFG
-976 IAVRW
+976 IAVRY
-981 VNPAFTALVDN
+981 VNPSFTALVDPA
-992 TKPLSPTTMEL
+992 KPLSPTTMEL
-1003 TDSNGN
+1003 TDNKGN

-1033 TGQQMKRASM
+1033 TGLWLKRASM

>member
-25 KKDYTGAV
+25 KKDYTGEV

-87 GTEVWRGFVTPELYS
+87 GTTVWQGFITPELYS
-102 SPWVDAPYD
+102 SPWVDTPYD

-126 TFKATGDIQVELL
+126 TFKATGDIRVEWL
-139 IISLLERTGI
+139 IRDLLEITGI
-149 STPSAPEPEMAYIS
+149 SISSAQDMEVAYIS
-163 SMKGDRKHIPSLTVN
+163 SIKGDRKHISDLTVN
-178 VDHLAGNTC
+178 VDHLAGGTC

-203 LDFAAESWVV
+203 LDYANESWVV
-213 MRETDVSAANVG
+213 MRETDVSGANVG
-225 FLTFGKLDGMSDL
+225 FVTFGTLDGLSDL

-263 ANVAKAFNSSNVH
+263 ANVAKAFNSSNVQ

-291 AVRLTTVPPSQLSG
+291 AVRLTTVPPSELSG

-311 SVAGVLFTSLAAGRR
+311 SVVGVLFMSLTAGRR

-350 IIGQNGSVSRNIYF
+350 ITGQNGSVSRAIYF
-364 DTNGGYSTSY
+364 DTNGGYSASY

-391 YSFSFVIPQKVGA
+391 YSFSFVIPQKVGS

-423 GSSVWT
+423 ESSVWT

-466 LEFGNDI
+466 LEFGNDM

-497 NTFMAIDNALSVA
+497 NAFMAIDNALSVA

-582 KEIPSG
+582 EQIPSG

-593 ASGASG
+593 AASG
-599 TQGPQGEPGPKGD
+599 SQGPQGEPGPKGD
-612 KGEKGDKGDP
+612 KGEKGDKGDTGP
-622 GPKGKSAYE
+622 QGEVGATGPQGPQGVRGAIGPQGPQGPKG
-631 VAVDTGYVGSESE
+631 D
-644 WVESL
+644 
-649 QGEPGRPGPQ
+649 PG
-659 GSPGIPGESAYQM
+659 A
-672 AVDAGFTGDESAW
+672 
-685 LESLKGEPGS
+685 
-695 QGAPGSP
+695 
-702 GPPGK
+702 
-707 SAYEVAVDTGYVGS
+707 
-721 ESEWVESLQGEPGRP
+721 
-736 GPQGSPGIPG
+736 
-746 ESAYEIAVD
+746 
-755 AGFTGDE
+755 
-762 SAWLESLKGAPGPA
+762 A
-776 AGFATPTADAF
+776 AGFATPTAEAF
-787 FIAGGEPSAEV
+787 YIAGGDPTAEV

-824 QARLRVRPVLRVV
+824 QARLIARPKLYIARGETEEEQSIKLIVV
-837 RGYTLE
+837 Y
-843 DIERNV
+843 
-849 LYVEHPALSSDK
+849 HPLLASDK
-861 YEAVLMVYRRMNK
+861 YEAVLMVYRRLNK
-874 RRRYFYDGTST
+874 KRTGVANLGGKLRMG
-885 KPVRLA
+885 K
-891 RKGWFAALGDKK
+891 KGWFAALGDKR
-903 ITDHAAFTVAGFN
+903 ITDHAAFAVAG
-916 GGQGVVMGLAELRDF
+916 GLSSGRLRMEYDDIRDF
-931 IVKRFMTDN
+931 IVKRFMEDSN
-940 AHTKAQLWTRNYA
+940 HTKAELWARNYA
-953 QWAAEDNISRG
+953 QWAAESNISRG
-964 FGSTHAARKTFG
+964 FSSAHDARKKFG
-976 IAVRW
+976 IAVRY
-981 VNPAFTALVDN
+981 VNPSFTALVDPA
-992 TKPLSPTTMEL
+992 KPLSPTTMEL
-1003 TDSNGN
+1003 IDKDGN

-1033 TGQQMKRASM
+1033 TGLWLKRASM

>member
-25 KKDYTGAV
+25 KKYYTGAV

-73 TSDPTLYRVSLLFS
+73 TSDPTLYSVSLLFS

-126 TFKATGDIQVELL
+126 TFKATGDIQVEWL
-139 IISLLERTGI
+139 IRDLLEITGLSI
-149 STPSAPEPEMAYIS
+149 PSAQDVDVAYIS
-163 SMKGDRKHIPSLTVN
+163 SMKGDRKHLSSLTVN
-178 VDHLAGNTC
+178 VDHLAGETC

-203 LDFAAESWVV
+203 LDYAAESWVV
-213 MRETDVSAANVG
+213 MRETDVSGANVG
-225 FLTFGKLDGMSDL
+225 FLTFGKLDGLSDL
-238 SANGSLAMEIVPA
+238 AANGSLAMEIVPA

-350 IIGQNGSVSRNIYF
+350 ITGQNGSVSRQIYF
-364 DTNGGYSTSY
+364 DTNGGYSASY

-473 ASGRQNVIRETKFIS
+473 ASGRQNVIRETEFIS
-488 GAIVTEQDF
+488 DAIVPEQDF

-528 LPKFVRTTHLSA
+528 LPKFVRTTHVSA

-549 YNFNLVTGD
+549 YNFNLLTGD

-582 KEIPSG
+582 KQIPSG

-593 ASGASG
+593 ASSG
-599 TQGPQGEPGPKGD
+599 TQGPQGDPGPKGD

-622 GPKGKSAYE
+622 GPKGDKG
-631 VAVDTGYVGSESE
+631 DTG
-644 WVESL
+644 
-649 QGEPGRPGPQ
+649 QKGEIGATGPQ
-659 GSPGIPGESAYQM
+659 GP
-672 AVDAGFTGDESAW
+672 
-685 LESLKGEPGS
+685 
-695 QGAPGSP
+695 QGVRGAI
-702 GPPGK
+702 
-707 SAYEVAVDTGYVGS
+707 
-721 ESEWVESLQGEPGRP
+721 
-736 GPQGSPGIPG
+736 GPQGPQGPIGDPG
-746 ESAYEIAVD
+746 A
-755 AGFTGDE
+755 
-762 SAWLESLKGAPGPA
+762 A
-776 AGFATPTADAF
+776 AGFATPTAEAF
-787 FIAGGEPSAEV
+787 FIAGGDPSAEV

-803 DTAKKFAFRFGIPKA
+803 DTAKKFAFKFWIPKA

-837 RGYTLE
+837 RGYTE
-843 DIERNV
+843 D
-849 LYVEHPALSSDK
+849 VEINSLSVRHPALSSDK
-861 YEAVLMVYRRMNK
+861 YEAVLMVYRRLNK
-874 RRRYFYDGTST
+874 RKTGISQGIGNPTI
-885 KPVRLA
+885 RLA

-903 ITDHAAFTVAGFN
+903 ITDHAAFTSAGFN
-916 GGQGVVMGLAELRDF
+916 GAQRVVMGIAKLRDF

-940 AHTKAQLWTRNYA
+940 AHTKAELWTRNYA
-953 QWAAEDNISRG
+953 QWAAESNISRG
-964 FGSTHAARKTFG
+964 FGSVYAARKKFG

-981 VNPAFTALVDN
+981 VNPAFTALVDP
-992 TKPLSPTTMEL
+992 TKPLAPTTMEL
-1003 TDSNGN
+1003 IDSKGN

-1024 ELQDKKDPS
+1024 ELQDKKDPD
-1033 TGQQMKRASM
+1033 TLQDMKRSKM
-1043 WFGVSG
+1043 CFGVAE

>member
-25 KKDYTGAV
+25 KKDYTGEV

-87 GTEVWRGFVTPELYS
+87 GTTVWQGFITPELYS
-102 SPWVDAPYD
+102 SPWVDTPYD

-126 TFKATGDIQVELL
+126 TFKATGDIQVEWLIRDLL
-139 IISLLERTGI
+139 GITGLSISHAQDMEV
-149 STPSAPEPEMAYIS
+149 AYIS
-163 SMKGDRKHIPSLTVN
+163 SMKGDRKHLSSLTVN
-178 VDHLAGNTC
+178 VDHLAGETC

-203 LDFAAESWVV
+203 LDYATESWVV
-213 MRETDVSAANVG
+213 MRETDVSGANVG
-225 FLTFGKLDGMSDL
+225 FLTFGKLDGLSDL
-238 SANGSLAMEIVPA
+238 AANGSLAMEIVPA

-263 ANVAKAFNSSNVH
+263 ANVAKAFNSSNVQ

-350 IIGQNGSVSRNIYF
+350 ITGKNGSVSRAIYF
-364 DTNGGYSTSY
+364 DTNGGYSASY

-391 YSFSFVIPQKVGA
+391 YSFSFVIPQKVGS
-404 AGFTPSRG
+404 AGFTPSQG

-429 AEAWLADVRLQ
+429 ADAWLADVRLQ

-451 VVLDNDARTEADGVA
+451 VILDNDARTEADDVA

-488 GAIVTEQDF
+488 DAIVTEQDF

-528 LPKFVRTTHLSA
+528 LPKFVRTTHVSA
-540 DNLDYIVEE
+540 DNLAYIVEE
-549 YNFNLVTGD
+549 YSFNLVTGD

-582 KEIPSG
+582 KQIPSG

-593 ASGASG
+593 AASG

-622 GPKGKSAYE
+622 GPKGDKG
-631 VAVDTGYVGSESE
+631 DTG
-644 WVESL
+644 
-649 QGEPGRPGPQ
+649 QKGEIGDTGPQ
-659 GSPGIPGESAYQM
+659 GP
-672 AVDAGFTGDESAW
+672 
-685 LESLKGEPGS
+685 
-695 QGAPGSP
+695 QGVRGAI
-702 GPPGK
+702 
-707 SAYEVAVDTGYVGS
+707 
-721 ESEWVESLQGEPGRP
+721 
-736 GPQGSPGIPG
+736 GPQGPQG
-746 ESAYEIAVD
+746 
-755 AGFTGDE
+755 
-762 SAWLESLKGAPGPA
+762 LKGDPGAA
-776 AGFATPTADAF
+776 AGFATPTAEAF
-787 FIAGGEPSAEV
+787 FIAGGDPTAEV
-798 TASGP
+798 TATGP
-803 DTAKKFAFRFGIPKA
+803 DTAKKFAFKFWIPKA
-818 SEVIDS
+818 SEVIDT
-824 QARLRVRPVLRVV
+824 QARLIARPKLYIARGEIEEEQQSIKSIVV
-837 RGYTLE
+837 Y
-843 DIERNV
+843 
-849 LYVEHPALSSDK
+849 HPLLASDK
-861 YEAVLMVYRRMNK
+861 YEAVLMVYRRLNK
-874 RRRYFYDGTST
+874 KRTGETNLGFKLRMG
-885 KPVRLA
+885 K
-891 RKGWFAALGDKK
+891 KGWFAALGDKR
-903 ITDHAAFTVAGFN
+903 ITDHAAFAVAG
-916 GGQGVVMGLAELRDF
+916 GLSSGRLRMKYDDIRDF
-931 IVKRFMTDN
+931 IVKRFMEDSN
-940 AHTKAQLWTRNYA
+940 YTKAELWSRNYT
-953 QWAAEDNISRG
+953 QWAEESNVRRG
-964 FGSTHAARKTFG
+964 FGGAYKARKTFG
-976 IAVRW
+976 IAVRY
-981 VNPAFTALVDN
+981 VNPAFTALVDQ

-1003 TDSNGN
+1003 TNTVGVK
-1009 AVPRYIYSDVAPLTV
+1009 VPRYIYSDVTPLTV
-1024 ELQDKKDPS
+1024 ELQNKGKA
-1033 TGQQMKRASM
+1033 QRASM

>member
-1 MAYGELYRFV
+1 MDYGELYRFV

-25 KKDYTGAV
+25 KRDYTGAV

-73 TSDPTLYRVSLLFS
+73 TSDPTLYKVSLLFS

-126 TFKATGDIQVELL
+126 TFKATGDIQVEWL
-139 IISLLERTGI
+139 IRDLLEITRLSI
-149 STPSAPEPEMAYIS
+149 PSAQYVEVAYIS
-163 SMKGDRKHIPSLTVN
+163 SMKGDRKHLSSLTVN
-178 VDHLAGNTC
+178 VDHLAGETC

-203 LDFAAESWVV
+203 LDYAAESWVV
-213 MRETDVSAANVG
+213 MRETDVSGANVG
-225 FLTFGKLDGMSDL
+225 FLTFGKLDGLSDL
-238 SANGSLAMEIVPA
+238 AANGSLAMEIVPA
-251 RKELTVSEEIHA
+251 RKELMVSEEIHA

-350 IIGQNGSVSRNIYF
+350 ITGQNGSVSRQIYF
-364 DTNGGYSTSY
+364 DTNGGYSASY

-473 ASGRQNVIRETKFIS
+473 ASGRQNVIRETEFIS
-488 GAIVTEQDF
+488 DAIVPEQDF

-528 LPKFVRTTHLSA
+528 LPKFVRTTHVSA

-549 YNFNLVTGD
+549 YNFNLLTGD

-582 KEIPSG
+582 KQIPSG

-593 ASGASG
+593 ASSG
-599 TQGPQGEPGPKGD
+599 TQGPQGDPGPKGD

-622 GPKGKSAYE
+622 GPKGDKG
-631 VAVDTGYVGSESE
+631 DTG
-644 WVESL
+644 
-649 QGEPGRPGPQ
+649 QKGETGATGPQ
-659 GSPGIPGESAYQM
+659 GP
-672 AVDAGFTGDESAW
+672 
-685 LESLKGEPGS
+685 
-695 QGAPGSP
+695 QGVRGAI
-702 GPPGK
+702 
-707 SAYEVAVDTGYVGS
+707 
-721 ESEWVESLQGEPGRP
+721 
-736 GPQGSPGIPG
+736 GPQGPQGPIGDPG
-746 ESAYEIAVD
+746 A
-755 AGFTGDE
+755 
-762 SAWLESLKGAPGPA
+762 A
-776 AGFATPTADAF
+776 AGFATPTAEAF
-787 FIAGGEPSAEV
+787 FIAGGDPSAEV

-803 DTAKKFAFRFGIPKA
+803 DTAKKFAFKFWIPKA

-824 QARLRVRPVLRVV
+824 QARLRVRPILKIV
-837 RGYTLE
+837 RGFRE
-843 DIERNV
+843 D
-849 LYVEHPALSSDK
+849 VEINSLLVWHPALSSDK
-861 YEAVLMVYRRMNK
+861 YEAVLMVYRRLNK
-874 RRRYFYDGTST
+874 RKTGISQAIGNPTM
-885 KPVRLA
+885 RLA

-916 GGQGVVMGLAELRDF
+916 GAQGVVMKISELRDF

-940 AHTKAQLWTRNYA
+940 AHTKAELWGRNYT
-953 QWAAEDNISRG
+953 QWAAESNVSRG
-964 FGSTHAARKTFG
+964 FGSAHAARKTFG

-981 VNPAFTALVDN
+981 VNPSFTALVDPA
-992 TKPLSPTTMEL
+992 KPLSPTTMEL
-1003 TDSNGN
+1003 TNTSGEK
-1009 AVPRYIYSDVAPLTV
+1009 VQRYIYSDVAPLTV
-1024 ELQDKKDPS
+1024 ELQDK
-1033 TGQQMKRASM
+1033 GEAKRASM

>member
-1 MAYGELYRFV
+1 MASYGELYRFV

-25 KKDYTGAV
+25 KKDYSGAV

-53 GSSLAWSA
+53 GSSLEWSA

-102 SPWVDAPYD
+102 SPWVDTPYD

-126 TFKATGDIQVELL
+126 TFKATGDIQVEWL
-139 IISLLERTGI
+139 IRDLLEITGI
-149 STPSAPEPEMAYIS
+149 SISPAQDMDVAYIS
-163 SMKGDRKHIPSLTVN
+163 SMEGDRKHLSSLTVN
-178 VDHLAGNTC
+178 VDHLAGDTC

-203 LDFAAESWVV
+203 LDYAVESWVV
-213 MRETDVSAANVG
+213 MRETDVGSANVG
-225 FLTFGKLDGMSDL
+225 FLTFGKLDGLSDL
-238 SANGSLAMEIVPA
+238 AANGSLAMEIVPA

-263 ANVAKAFNSSNVH
+263 ANVAKAFNSSNVQ

-350 IIGQNGSVSRNIYF
+350 ITGQNGSVSRAIYF
-364 DTNGGYSTSY
+364 DTNGGYSASY

-391 YSFSFVIPQKVGA
+391 YSLSFVIPQKVGS

-451 VVLDNDARTEADGVA
+451 VILDNDARTEADGVA

-523 KPTWR
+523 KSTWR
-528 LPKFVRTTHLSA
+528 LPKFVRTTHVSA

-569 ALAYKEIKTTSDY
+569 ALAYKEIKTTSEY
-582 KEIPSG
+582 KQIPSG

-593 ASGASG
+593 AASG
-599 TQGPQGEPGPKGD
+599 TPGPQGEPGPKGD
-612 KGEKGDKGDP
+612 KGDKGEKGDKGDT
-622 GPKGKSAYE
+622 GQKGE
-631 VAVDTGYVGSESE
+631 TGAE
-644 WVESL
+644 
-649 QGEPGRPGPQ
+649 GPQ
-659 GSPGIPGESAYQM
+659 GP
-672 AVDAGFTGDESAW
+672 
-685 LESLKGEPGS
+685 
-695 QGAPGSP
+695 QGVRGAI
-702 GPPGK
+702 
-707 SAYEVAVDTGYVGS
+707 
-721 ESEWVESLQGEPGRP
+721 
-736 GPQGSPGIPG
+736 GPQGPQG
-746 ESAYEIAVD
+746 
-755 AGFTGDE
+755 
-762 SAWLESLKGAPGPA
+762 LKGDPGAA
-776 AGFATPTADAF
+776 AGFATPTAEAF
-787 FIAGGEPSAEV
+787 FIAGGDPTAEV

-803 DTAKKFAFRFGIPKA
+803 DTAKKFAFKFWIPKA
-818 SEVIDS
+818 SEVIDT
-824 QARLRVRPVLRVV
+824 QGRLIVRPQLHIARGKIEEEQQSIKSIVV
-837 RGYTLE
+837 R
-843 DIERNV
+843 
-849 LYVEHPALSSDK
+849 HPLLASDK
-861 YEAVLMVYRRMNK
+861 YEAVLMVYRRLNK
-874 RRRYFYDGTST
+874 RRTGVTNIGVKLRMG
-885 KPVRLA
+885 
-891 RKGWFAALGDKK
+891 RKGWFAALGDKR
-903 ITDHAAFTVAGFN
+903 ITDHAAFAVAGN
-916 GGQGVVMGLAELRDF
+916 LSSGRLRMKYDDIRDF
-931 IVKRFMTDN
+931 IVKRFMEDSN
-940 AHTKAQLWTRNYA
+940 HTKAELWSRNYT
-953 QWAAEDNISRG
+953 QWAAESNVRRG
-964 FGSTHAARKTFG
+964 FGGAYKARKTFG
-976 IAVRW
+976 IAVRY
-981 VNPAFTALVDN
+981 VNPAFTALVDQ

-1003 TDSNGN
+1003 IDKKGN

-1033 TGQQMKRASM
+1033 TGLWMKRASM

>member
-25 KKDYTGAV
+25 KKYYTGAV

-73 TSDPTLYRVSLLFS
+73 TSDPTLYSVSLLFS

-126 TFKATGDIQVELL
+126 TFKATGDIQVEWL
-139 IISLLERTGI
+139 IRDLLEITGLSI
-149 STPSAPEPEMAYIS
+149 PSAQDVDVAYIS
-163 SMKGDRKHIPSLTVN
+163 SMKGDRKHLSSLTVN
-178 VDHLAGNTC
+178 VDHLAGETC

-203 LDFAAESWVV
+203 LDYAAESWVV
-213 MRETDVSAANVG
+213 MRETDVSGANVG
-225 FLTFGKLDGMSDL
+225 FLTFGKLDGLSDL
-238 SANGSLAMEIVPA
+238 AANGSLAMEIVPA

-291 AVRLTTVPPSQLSG
+291 AVRLTTVPPSHLSG

-350 IIGQNGSVSRNIYF
+350 ITGQNGSVSRQIYF
-364 DTNGGYSTSY
+364 DTNGGYSTSD

-384 LTPEIAE
+384 LTPKIAE
-391 YSFSFVIPQKVGA
+391 YSFSFVIPQKLGA

-423 GSSVWT
+423 GSSVWR

-473 ASGRQNVIRETKFIS
+473 ASGRQNVIRATEFIS
-488 GAIVTEQDF
+488 DAIVPEQDF

-528 LPKFVRTTHLSA
+528 LPKFVRTTHVSA

-549 YNFNLVTGD
+549 YNFNLLTGD

-582 KEIPSG
+582 KQIPSG

-593 ASGASG
+593 ASSG
-599 TQGPQGEPGPKGD
+599 TRGPQGVRGAIGPQGPQGPI
-612 KGEKGDKGDP
+612 GDP
-622 GPKGKSAYE
+622 GA
-631 VAVDTGYVGSESE
+631 
-644 WVESL
+644 
-649 QGEPGRPGPQ
+649 
-659 GSPGIPGESAYQM
+659 
-672 AVDAGFTGDESAW
+672 
-685 LESLKGEPGS
+685 
-695 QGAPGSP
+695 
-702 GPPGK
+702 
-707 SAYEVAVDTGYVGS
+707 
-721 ESEWVESLQGEPGRP
+721 
-736 GPQGSPGIPG
+736 
-746 ESAYEIAVD
+746 
-755 AGFTGDE
+755 
-762 SAWLESLKGAPGPA
+762 A
-776 AGFATPTADAF
+776 AGFATPTAEAF
-787 FIAGGEPSAEV
+787 FIAGGDPSAKV

-803 DTAKKFAFRFGIPKA
+803 DTAKKFAFKFWIPKA

-837 RGYTLE
+837 RVVRGYTE
-843 DIERNV
+843 D
-849 LYVEHPALSSDK
+849 VEISSLSVRHPALSSDK
-861 YEAVLMVYRRMNK
+861 YEAVLMVYRRLNK
-874 RRRYFYDGTST
+874 RKAGISQGIGNPTI
-885 KPVRLA
+885 KLA

-916 GGQGVVMGLAELRDF
+916 GAQGVVMKISELRDF

-940 AHTKAQLWTRNYA
+940 AHTKAELWTRNYA
-953 QWAAEDNISRG
+953 QWAAESNISRG
-964 FGSTHAARKTFG
+964 FDSAYAARKKFG

-981 VNPAFTALVDN
+981 VNPAFTALVDPA
-992 TKPLSPTTMEL
+992 KPLSPTTMEL
-1003 TDSNGN
+1003 TNTAGEK
-1009 AVPRYIYSDVAPLTV
+1009 VPRYIYSDVAPLTV
-1024 ELQDKKDPS
+1024 DLQSKRDPS
-1033 TGQQMKRASM
+1033 TYQEMKRSKM
-1043 WFGVSG
+1043 CFGVSE

>member
-73 TSDPTLYRVSLLFS
+73 TSDPTLYRVSLRFS
-87 GTEVWRGFVTPELYS
+87 GTTVWQGFITPELYS
-102 SPWVDAPYD
+102 SPWVDTPYD

-126 TFKATGDIQVELL
+126 TFKATGDIQVEWLIRDLL
-139 IISLLERTGI
+139 AITGLSIS
-149 STPSAPEPEMAYIS
+149 SAQDMEVAYIS
-163 SMKGDRKHIPSLTVN
+163 SMKGDRKHLSSLTVN
-178 VDHLAGNTC
+178 VDHLAGETC

-203 LDFAAESWVV
+203 LDYAAESWVV
-213 MRETDVSAANVG
+213 MRETDVSGANVG
-225 FLTFGKLDGMSDL
+225 FLTFGKLDGLSDL
-238 SANGSLAMEIVPA
+238 AANGSLAMEIVPA

-263 ANVAKAFNSSNVH
+263 ANVAKAFNSSNVQ

-344 LQWGLI
+344 LQWGLFI
-350 IIGQNGSVSRNIYF
+350 TGQNGSVSRAIYF
-364 DTNGGYSTSY
+364 DTNGGYSASY

-391 YSFSFVIPQKVGA
+391 YSFSFVIPQKVGS

-440 VADFPDGLSTR
+440 VADFQDGLSTR
-451 VVLDNDARTEADGVA
+451 VILDNDARTEADGVA

-523 KPTWR
+523 KSTWR
-528 LPKFVRTTHLSA
+528 LPKFVRTTHVSA

-569 ALAYKEIKTTSDY
+569 ALAYKEIKTTSEY
-582 KEIPSG
+582 KQIPSG

-593 ASGASG
+593 AASG
-599 TQGPQGEPGPKGD
+599 TPGPQGEPGPKGD
-612 KGEKGDKGDP
+612 KGDKGDKGEKGDKGDT
-622 GPKGKSAYE
+622 GQKGE
-631 VAVDTGYVGSESE
+631 TGAE
-644 WVESL
+644 
-649 QGEPGRPGPQ
+649 GPQ
-659 GSPGIPGESAYQM
+659 GPQ
-672 AVDAGFTGDESAW
+672 
-685 LESLKGEPGS
+685 
-695 QGAPGSP
+695 
-702 GPPGK
+702 
-707 SAYEVAVDTGYVGS
+707 
-721 ESEWVESLQGEPGRP
+721 
-736 GPQGSPGIPG
+736 GPQGVRGAIGPQGPQG
-746 ESAYEIAVD
+746 
-755 AGFTGDE
+755 
-762 SAWLESLKGAPGPA
+762 LKGDPGAA
-776 AGFATPTADAF
+776 AGFATPTAEAF
-787 FIAGGEPSAEV
+787 FIAGGDPTAEV

-803 DTAKKFAFRFGIPKA
+803 DTAKKFAFKFWIPKA
-818 SEVIDS
+818 SEVIDT
-824 QARLRVRPVLRVV
+824 QGRLIVRPQLHIARGEIEEEQQSIKSIVV
-837 RGYTLE
+837 Y
-843 DIERNV
+843 
-849 LYVEHPALSSDK
+849 HPLLASDK
-861 YEAVLMVYRRMNK
+861 YEAVLMVYRRLNK
-874 RRRYFYDGTST
+874 RRTGVTNIGGKLRMG
-885 KPVRLA
+885 
-891 RKGWFAALGDKK
+891 RKGWFAALGDKR
-903 ITDHAAFTVAGFN
+903 ITDHAAFTAV
-916 GGQGVVMGLAELRDF
+916 GGGWSSGRVRMIYDDIRDF
-931 IVKRFMTDN
+931 IVKRFMEDS
-940 AHTKAQLWTRNYA
+940 AHTKAELWGRNYT
-953 QWAAEDNISRG
+953 QWAAESNVRRG
-964 FGSTHAARKTFG
+964 FGNAYKARKKFG
-976 IAVRW
+976 IAIRY
-981 VNPAFTALVDN
+981 VNPSFTALVDPA
-992 TKPLSPTTMEL
+992 KPLSPTTMEL
-1003 TDSNGN
+1003 IDKKGN

-1033 TGQQMKRASM
+1033 TGLWMKRASM

>member
-73 TSDPTLYRVSLLFS
+73 TSDPTLYRVSLRFS
-87 GTEVWRGFVTPELYS
+87 DTTVWQGFITPELYS
-102 SPWVDAPYD
+102 SPWVDTPYD

-126 TFKATGDIQVELL
+126 TFKATGDIQVEWL
-139 IISLLERTGI
+139 IRDLLEITGLSI
-149 STPSAPEPEMAYIS
+149 SHAQDMDVAYIS
-163 SMKGDRKHIPSLTVN
+163 SMKGDRKHLSSLTVN
-178 VDHLAGNTC
+178 VDHLAGETC

-203 LDFAAESWVV
+203 LDYATESWVV
-213 MRETDVSAANVG
+213 MRETDVSGANVG
-225 FLTFGKLDGMSDL
+225 FLTFGKLDGLSDL
-238 SANGSLAMEIVPA
+238 AANGSLAMEIVPA

-350 IIGQNGSVSRNIYF
+350 ITGKNGSVSRAIYF
-364 DTNGGYSTSY
+364 DTNGGYSASY

-391 YSFSFVIPQKVGA
+391 YSFSFVIPQKVGS
-404 AGFTPSRG
+404 AGFTPSQG

-423 GSSVWT
+423 GSSVWR

-473 ASGRQNVIRETKFIS
+473 VSGRQNVIRETEFIS
-488 GAIVTEQDF
+488 DAIVPEQDF

-528 LPKFVRTTHLSA
+528 LPKFVRTTHVSA

-593 ASGASG
+593 ASG

-612 KGEKGDKGDP
+612 TGPQGPQGEPGPKGDTGPQGPQGEPGPKGDTGPQGPQGEPGPKGDTGPQGPQGNKGDKGDT
-622 GPKGKSAYE
+622 GQKGEMGA
-631 VAVDTGYVGSESE
+631 
-644 WVESL
+644 
-649 QGEPGRPGPQ
+649 QGPQ
-659 GSPGIPGESAYQM
+659 GP
-672 AVDAGFTGDESAW
+672 
-685 LESLKGEPGS
+685 
-695 QGAPGSP
+695 QGVRGAI
-702 GPPGK
+702 
-707 SAYEVAVDTGYVGS
+707 
-721 ESEWVESLQGEPGRP
+721 
-736 GPQGSPGIPG
+736 GPQGPQG
-746 ESAYEIAVD
+746 
-755 AGFTGDE
+755 
-762 SAWLESLKGAPGPA
+762 LKGDPGAA
-776 AGFATPTADAF
+776 AGFATPTAEALY
-787 FIAGGEPSAEV
+787 IAGGEPSAEV

-803 DTAKKFAFRFGIPKA
+803 DTAKKFAFKFWIPKA

-824 QARLRVRPVLRVV
+824 QARLRVRPVLKVV
-837 RGYTLE
+837 RGYTEEVQINSLSV
-843 DIERNV
+843 R
-849 LYVEHPALSSDK
+849 HPALSSDK

-874 RRRYFYDGTST
+874 RKTGVSQVIGNPTL
-885 KPVRLA
+885 RLS
-891 RKGWFAALGDKK
+891 RKGWFVALGDKK
-903 ITDHAAFTVAGFN
+903 ITDHAAFTAAGFN
-916 GGQGVVMGLAELRDF
+916 GAQGVVIRLADLRDF

-940 AHTKAQLWTRNYA
+940 AHTKAELWTRNYA
-953 QWAAEDNISRG
+953 QWAAEDNILRG
-964 FGSTHAARKTFG
+964 FGSGHAARKKFG

-981 VNPAFTALVDN
+981 VNPAFTALVN
-992 TKPLSPTTMEL
+992 PAKPLSPTTMEL
-1003 TDSNGN
+1003 TDNKGK

-1024 ELQDKKDPS
+1024 ELQSKKDPS
-1033 TGQQMKRASM
+1033 TDQEMKRSKM
-1043 WFGVSG
+1043 CFGVSE

>member
-73 TSDPTLYRVSLLFS
+73 TSDPSLYRVSLLFS
-87 GTEVWRGFVTPELYS
+87 GTEVWRGFITPELYS
-102 SPWVDAPYD
+102 SPWVDTPYD

-126 TFKATGDIQVELL
+126 TFKATGDIQVEWL
-139 IISLLERTGI
+139 IRDLLEITRLSI
-149 STPSAPEPEMAYIS
+149 PSAQDVEMAYIS
-163 SMKGDRKHIPSLTVN
+163 SMKGDRKHLSSLTVN
-178 VDHLAGNTC
+178 VDHLAGETC

-203 LDFAAESWVV
+203 LDYAAESWVV
-213 MRETDVSAANVG
+213 MRETDVSGANVG
-225 FLTFGKLDGMSDL
+225 FLTFGKLDGLSDL
-238 SANGSLAMEIVPA
+238 AANGSLAMEIVPA
-251 RKELTVSEEIHA
+251 RKELTVSEEILA
-263 ANVAKAFNSSNVH
+263 ANVAKAFNSSNVL

-350 IIGQNGSVSRNIYF
+350 ITGQNGSVSRAIYF
-364 DTNGGYSTSY
+364 DTNGGYSASY
-374 PGSDYPNDTE
+374 PGSDFPNDTE

-473 ASGRQNVIRETKFIS
+473 ASGRQNVIREMKFIS
-488 GAIVTEQDF
+488 DAIVTEQDF

-528 LPKFVRTTHLSA
+528 LPKFVRTSH
-540 DNLDYIVEE
+540 V
-549 YNFNLVTGD
+549 
-558 IDISMISLPAA
+558 
-569 ALAYKEIKTTSDY
+569 
-582 KEIPSG
+582 
-588 SSTSG
+588 
-593 ASGASG
+593 
-599 TQGPQGEPGPKGD
+599 
-612 KGEKGDKGDP
+612 
-622 GPKGKSAYE
+622 
-631 VAVDTGYVGSESE
+631 
-644 WVESL
+644 
-649 QGEPGRPGPQ
+649 
-659 GSPGIPGESAYQM
+659 
-672 AVDAGFTGDESAW
+672 
-685 LESLKGEPGS
+685 
-695 QGAPGSP
+695 
-702 GPPGK
+702 
-707 SAYEVAVDTGYVGS
+707 
-721 ESEWVESLQGEPGRP
+721 
-736 GPQGSPGIPG
+736 
-746 ESAYEIAVD
+746 
-755 AGFTGDE
+755 
-762 SAWLESLKGAPGPA
+762 
-776 AGFATPTADAF
+776 
-787 FIAGGEPSAEV
+787 SAEN
-798 TASGP
+798 
-803 DTAKKFAFRFGIPKA
+803 
-818 SEVIDS
+818 
-824 QARLRVRPVLRVV
+824 L
-837 RGYTLE
+837 
-843 DIERNV
+843 
-849 LYVEHPALSSDK
+849 
-861 YEAVLMVYRRMNK
+861 
-874 RRRYFYDGTST
+874 
-885 KPVRLA
+885 
-891 RKGWFAALGDKK
+891 
-903 ITDHAAFTVAGFN
+903 
-916 GGQGVVMGLAELRDF
+916 DF
-931 IVKRFMTDN
+931 IV
-940 AHTKAQLWTRNYA
+940 
-953 QWAAEDNISRG
+953 E
-964 FGSTHAARKTFG
+964 
-976 IAVRW
+976 V
-981 VNPAFTALVDN
+981 
-992 TKPLSPTTMEL
+992 
-1003 TDSNGN
+1003 
-1009 AVPRYIYSDVAPLTV
+1009 
-1024 ELQDKKDPS
+1024 
-1033 TGQQMKRASM
+1033 
-1043 WFGVSG
+1043 

>member
-25 KKDYTGAV
+25 KRDYTGAV

-73 TSDPTLYRVSLLFS
+73 TSDPTLYSVSLLFS

-126 TFKATGDIQVELL
+126 TFKATGDIQVEWL
-139 IISLLERTGI
+139 IRDLLEITRLSI
-149 STPSAPEPEMAYIS
+149 PSAQDVEVTYIS
-163 SMKGDRKHIPSLTVN
+163 SMKGDRKHLSSLTVN
-178 VDHLAGNTC
+178 VDHLAGETC

-203 LDFAAESWVV
+203 LDYAAESWVV
-213 MRETDVSAANVG
+213 MRETDVSGANVG
-225 FLTFGKLDGMSDL
+225 FLTFGKLDGLSDL
-238 SANGSLAMEIVPA
+238 AANGSLAMEIVPA

-263 ANVAKAFNSSNVH
+263 ANVAKTFNSSNVH

-350 IIGQNGSVSRNIYF
+350 ITGQNGSVSRQIYF
-364 DTNGGYSTSY
+364 DTNGGYSASY

-473 ASGRQNVIRETKFIS
+473 ASGRQNVIRETEFIS
-488 GAIVTEQDF
+488 DAIVPEQDF

-528 LPKFVRTTHLSA
+528 LPKFVRTTHVSA

-549 YNFNLVTGD
+549 YNFNLLTGD

-582 KEIPSG
+582 KQIPSG

-593 ASGASG
+593 ASSG
-599 TQGPQGEPGPKGD
+599 TQGPQGDPGPKGD

-622 GPKGKSAYE
+622 GPKGDKG
-631 VAVDTGYVGSESE
+631 DTG
-644 WVESL
+644 
-649 QGEPGRPGPQ
+649 QKGEIGATGPQ
-659 GSPGIPGESAYQM
+659 GP
-672 AVDAGFTGDESAW
+672 
-685 LESLKGEPGS
+685 
-695 QGAPGSP
+695 QGVRGAI
-702 GPPGK
+702 
-707 SAYEVAVDTGYVGS
+707 
-721 ESEWVESLQGEPGRP
+721 
-736 GPQGSPGIPG
+736 GPQGPQGPIGDPG
-746 ESAYEIAVD
+746 A
-755 AGFTGDE
+755 
-762 SAWLESLKGAPGPA
+762 A

-824 QARLRVRPVLRVV
+824 QARLRVRPVLKIV
-837 RGYTLE
+837 RGFHE
-843 DIERNV
+843 D
-849 LYVEHPALSSDK
+849 VEINSLLVWHPALSSDK

-874 RRRYFYDGTST
+874 RKNGISQAIGNPTM
-885 KPVRLA
+885 RLA
-891 RKGWFAALGDKK
+891 RKGWFVALGDKK
-903 ITDHAAFTVAGFN
+903 ITDHAAFTSAGFN
-916 GGQGVVMGLAELRDF
+916 GAQRVVMRLDELRDF
-931 IVKRFMTDN
+931 IVKRFMTDS
-940 AHTKAQLWTRNYA
+940 AHTKAELWGRNYA
-953 QWAAEDNISRG
+953 QWAAESNILRG
-964 FGSTHAARKTFG
+964 FGSVHAARKKFG

-981 VNPAFTALVDN
+981 VNPAFTALVDP

-1003 TDSNGN
+1003 TNTAGEK
-1009 AVPRYIYSDVAPLTV
+1009 VPRYIYSDVAPLTV
-1024 ELQDKKDPS
+1024 DLQDKKDPS
-1033 TGQQMKRASM
+1033 TGQEMKRSKM
-1043 WFGVSG
+1043 CFGVAE

>member
-25 KKDYTGAV
+25 KKYYTGAV

-73 TSDPTLYRVSLLFS
+73 TSDPTLYSVSLLFS

-126 TFKATGDIQVELL
+126 TFKATGDIQVEWL
-139 IISLLERTGI
+139 IRDLLEITGLSI
-149 STPSAPEPEMAYIS
+149 PYAQDLDMAYIS
-163 SMKGDRKHIPSLTVN
+163 SMKGDRKHLSSLTVN
-178 VDHLAGNTC
+178 VDHLAGETC

-203 LDFAAESWVV
+203 LDYAAESWVV
-213 MRETDVSAANVG
+213 MRETDVSGANVG
-225 FLTFGKLDGMSDL
+225 FLTFGKLDGLSDL
-238 SANGSLAMEIVPA
+238 AANGSLAMEIVPA

-339 VGKTL
+339 AGKTL

-350 IIGQNGSVSRNIYF
+350 ITGQNGSVSRQIYF
-364 DTNGGYSTSY
+364 DTNGGYSASY

-391 YSFSFVIPQKVGA
+391 YSFSFVIPQKVGS

-473 ASGRQNVIRETKFIS
+473 ASGRQNVIRETEFIS
-488 GAIVTEQDF
+488 DAIVPEQDF

-528 LPKFVRTTHLSA
+528 LPKFVRTTHVSA

-549 YNFNLVTGD
+549 YNFNLLTGD

-582 KEIPSG
+582 KQIPSG

-593 ASGASG
+593 ASSG
-599 TQGPQGEPGPKGD
+599 TQGPQGDPGPKGD

-622 GPKGKSAYE
+622 GPKGDKG
-631 VAVDTGYVGSESE
+631 DTG
-644 WVESL
+644 
-649 QGEPGRPGPQ
+649 QKGETGATGPQ
-659 GSPGIPGESAYQM
+659 GP
-672 AVDAGFTGDESAW
+672 
-685 LESLKGEPGS
+685 
-695 QGAPGSP
+695 QGVRGAI
-702 GPPGK
+702 
-707 SAYEVAVDTGYVGS
+707 
-721 ESEWVESLQGEPGRP
+721 
-736 GPQGSPGIPG
+736 GPQGPQGPIGDPG
-746 ESAYEIAVD
+746 A
-755 AGFTGDE
+755 
-762 SAWLESLKGAPGPA
+762 A
-776 AGFATPTADAF
+776 AGFATPTAEAF
-787 FIAGGEPSAEV
+787 FIAGGDPSAEV

-803 DTAKKFAFRFGIPKA
+803 DTAKKFAFKFWIPKA

-824 QARLRVRPVLRVV
+824 QARLRVRPILKIV
-837 RGYTLE
+837 RGFHE
-843 DIERNV
+843 D
-849 LYVEHPALSSDK
+849 VEINSLLVWHPALSSDK

-874 RRRYFYDGTST
+874 RKNGISQAIGNPTM
-885 KPVRLA
+885 RLS
-891 RKGWFAALGDKK
+891 RKGWFVALGDKK
-903 ITDHAAFTVAGFN
+903 ITDHAAFTSAGFN
-916 GGQGVVMGLAELRDF
+916 GAQRVIMGLGGLRDF

-940 AHTKAQLWTRNYA
+940 AHTKAELWTRNYA
-953 QWAAEDNISRG
+953 QWAAESNISRG
-964 FGSTHAARKTFG
+964 FGSAYAARKKFG

-981 VNPAFTALVDN
+981 VNPAFTALVDPA
-992 TKPLSPTTMEL
+992 KPLSPTTMEL
-1003 TDSNGN
+1003 IDSKGK

-1024 ELQDKKDPS
+1024 ELQDKKDPD
-1033 TGQQMKRASM
+1033 TGQEMKRSKM
-1043 WFGVSG
+1043 CFGVSE

>member
-25 KKDYTGAV
+25 KKDYTGEV

-73 TSDPTLYRVSLLFS
+73 TSDPTLYRVSLRFS
-87 GTEVWRGFVTPELYS
+87 GTTVWQGFITPELYS
-102 SPWVDAPYD
+102 SPWVDTPYD

-126 TFKATGDIQVELL
+126 TFKATGDIQVGWL
-139 IISLLERTGI
+139 ISDLLEITGI
-149 STPSAPEPEMAYIS
+149 SIPSAQDMNVAYIS
-163 SMKGDRKHIPSLTVN
+163 SMKGDRKHISVLTVN
-178 VDHLAGNTC
+178 VDHLAGETC

-203 LDFAAESWVV
+203 LDYAAESWVV
-213 MRETDVSAANVG
+213 MRETDVSGANVG
-225 FLTFGKLDGMSDL
+225 FLTFGKLDGLSDL
-238 SANGSLAMEIVPA
+238 AANGSLAMEIVPA
-251 RKELTVSEEIHA
+251 RKELTVSEEILA
-263 ANVAKAFNSSNVH
+263 ANVAKAFNSSNVQ

-344 LQWGLI
+344 LQWGLLI
-350 IIGQNGSVSRNIYF
+350 TGQNGSVSRVIYF
-364 DTNGGYSTSY
+364 DTNGGYSASY

-391 YSFSFVIPQKVGA
+391 YSFSFVIPQKVGS
-404 AGFTPSRG
+404 AGFTPSQG
-412 SFSARCMRKGD
+412 SFSARCIRKGD
-423 GSSVWT
+423 GSSVWR

-451 VVLDNDARTEADGVA
+451 VILDNDARTEADGVA
-466 LEFGNDI
+466 LEFGNDM
-473 ASGRQNVIRETKFIS
+473 ASGRQNVIRETEFIS
-488 GAIVTEQDF
+488 DAIVPEQDF

-523 KPTWR
+523 RPTWR
-528 LPKFVRTTHLSA
+528 LPKFVRTTHVSA
-540 DNLDYIVEE
+540 DNLAYIVEE
-549 YNFNLVTGD
+549 YNFNLLTGD

-582 KEIPSG
+582 KQIPSG

-593 ASGASG
+593 AASG
-599 TQGPQGEPGPKGD
+599 PQGPQGDPGPKGDKGEKGDKGD

-622 GPKGKSAYE
+622 GPKGDKG
-631 VAVDTGYVGSESE
+631 DTG
-644 WVESL
+644 
-649 QGEPGRPGPQ
+649 QKGEIGATGPQ
-659 GSPGIPGESAYQM
+659 GP
-672 AVDAGFTGDESAW
+672 
-685 LESLKGEPGS
+685 
-695 QGAPGSP
+695 QGVRGAI
-702 GPPGK
+702 
-707 SAYEVAVDTGYVGS
+707 
-721 ESEWVESLQGEPGRP
+721 
-736 GPQGSPGIPG
+736 GPQGPQGPKGDPG
-746 ESAYEIAVD
+746 A
-755 AGFTGDE
+755 
-762 SAWLESLKGAPGPA
+762 A
-776 AGFATPTADAF
+776 AGFATPTAEAF
-787 FIAGGEPSAEV
+787 YIAGGEPSAKV

-803 DTAKKFAFRFGIPKA
+803 DTAKKFAFEFWIPKA
-818 SEVIDS
+818 SEVIDTN
-824 QARLRVRPVLRVV
+824 ARLRVRPVLRIV
-837 RGYTLE
+837 RGYTE
-843 DIERNV
+843 D
-849 LYVEHPALSSDK
+849 VEINSLSVRHPALSSDK
-861 YEAVLMVYRRMNK
+861 YEAVLMVYRRLNK
-874 RRRYFYDGTST
+874 RKTGISQTIGNPT
-885 KPVRLA
+885 IRLA

-903 ITDHAAFTVAGFN
+903 ITDHAAFTSAGFN
-916 GGQGVVMGLAELRDF
+916 GAQGVVMRIADLREF
-931 IVKRFMTDN
+931 IVKRFMTDT
-940 AHTKAQLWTRNYA
+940 AHTKAELWTRNYA
-953 QWAAEDNISRG
+953 QWAAESNISRG
-964 FGSTHAARKTFG
+964 FGSAHAARKKFG

-981 VNPAFTALVDN
+981 VNPAFTALVDSS
-992 TKPLSPTTMEL
+992 KPLSPTTMEL
-1003 TDSNGN
+1003 TDDKGN

-1024 ELQDKKDPS
+1024 ELQDKQDPS
-1033 TGQQMKRASM
+1033 TSQQMKRSKM
-1043 WFGVSG
+1043 CFGVSG

>member
-1 MAYGELYRFV
+1 MIMAYGELYRFV

-25 KKDYTGAV
+25 KKDYTGEV

-73 TSDPTLYRVSLLFS
+73 TSDPTLYRVSLRFS
-87 GTEVWRGFVTPELYS
+87 GTTVWQGFITPELYS
-102 SPWVDAPYD
+102 SPWMDTPYD

-126 TFKATGDIQVELL
+126 TFKATGDIQVEWL
-139 IISLLERTGI
+139 IRDLLEITGI
-149 STPSAPEPEMAYIS
+149 SISSAQDMEMAYIS
-163 SMKGDRKHIPSLTVN
+163 SMKGDRKHISLLTVN
-178 VDHLAGNTC
+178 VDHLAGETC

-203 LDFAAESWVV
+203 LDYAAESWVV
-213 MRETDVSAANVG
+213 MRETDVSGANVG
-225 FLTFGKLDGMSDL
+225 FLTFGKLDGLSDL
-238 SANGSLAMEIVPA
+238 AANGSLAMEIVPA

-263 ANVAKAFNSSNVH
+263 ANVAKAFNSSNVQ

-350 IIGQNGSVSRNIYF
+350 ITGQNGSVSRAIYF
-364 DTNGGYSTSY
+364 DTNGGYLASY

-391 YSFSFVIPQKVGA
+391 YSVSFVIPQKVGS

-429 AEAWLADVRLQ
+429 ADAWLADVRLQ

-451 VVLDNDARTEADGVA
+451 VILDNDARTEADGVA

-473 ASGRQNVIRETKFIS
+473 ASGRQNVIREMKFIS
-488 GAIVTEQDF
+488 DAIVTEQDF

-528 LPKFVRTTHLSA
+528 LPKFVRTTHVSA

-549 YNFNLVTGD
+549 YNFDLVTGN

-569 ALAYKEIKTTSDY
+569 ALAYKEIKTTSD
-582 KEIPSG
+582 KRIPSG

-593 ASGASG
+593 AASG

-612 KGEKGDKGDP
+612 KGEKGDKGDTGP
-622 GPKGKSAYE
+622 QGEVGATGPQGVRGAIGPQGPQGPKG
-631 VAVDTGYVGSESE
+631 D
-644 WVESL
+644 
-649 QGEPGRPGPQ
+649 PG
-659 GSPGIPGESAYQM
+659 A
-672 AVDAGFTGDESAW
+672 
-685 LESLKGEPGS
+685 
-695 QGAPGSP
+695 
-702 GPPGK
+702 
-707 SAYEVAVDTGYVGS
+707 
-721 ESEWVESLQGEPGRP
+721 
-736 GPQGSPGIPG
+736 
-746 ESAYEIAVD
+746 
-755 AGFTGDE
+755 
-762 SAWLESLKGAPGPA
+762 A
-776 AGFATPTADAF
+776 AGFATPTAEAF
-787 FIAGGEPSAEV
+787 FIAGGTPTAEV
-798 TASGP
+798 TALGP
-803 DTAKKFAFRFGIPKA
+803 DTAKKFAFKFGIPKA

-824 QARLRVRPVLRVV
+824 QARLRVRPALKIF
-837 RGYTLE
+837 RGYTE
-843 DIERNV
+843 DD
-849 LYVEHPALSSDK
+849 VEIKNLSIRHPALSSDK

-874 RRRYFYDGTST
+874 RRRGVHGSLN
-885 KPVRLA
+885 KPARIA
-891 RKGWFAALGDKK
+891 RKGWFVALGDKDV
-903 ITDHAAFTVAGFN
+903 TDHAAFTVQGF
-916 GGQGVVMGLAELRDF
+916 GSGQGVVMRLAELRDF
-931 IVKRFMTDN
+931 IVKRFMEDSG
-940 AHTKAQLWTRNYA
+940 HTKAELWTRDYA
-953 QWAAEDNISRG
+953 QWGAESNVRRG
-964 FGSTHAARKTFG
+964 FGNAYKARKKFG
-976 IAVRW
+976 IAVRY
-981 VNPAFTALVDN
+981 VNPAFTALVDQ

-1003 TDSNGN
+1003 TNTAGEK
-1009 AVPRYIYSDVAPLTV
+1009 VPRYIYSDVAPLTV
-1024 ELQDKKDPS
+1024 ELQNK
-1033 TGQQMKRASM
+1033 GAAQRASM

>member
-11 FDAANGPEVTISVA
+11 LGAANGPEVTISVA
-25 KKDYTGAV
+25 KKGYYGTV

-53 GSSLAWSA
+53 GSSLEWSA

-67 EFAELY
+67 EYAELY

-126 TFKATGDIQVELL
+126 TFEATGDIQVELL
-139 IISLLERTGI
+139 IISLLEKTGI

-163 SMKGDRKHIPSLTVN
+163 SMKGDRKHISSLTVN

-213 MRETDVSAANVG
+213 MRETDVSGANVG
-225 FLTFGKLDGMSDL
+225 FLTFGTLDGLSDL
-238 SANGSLAMEIVPA
+238 AANGSLAMEIVPA

-263 ANVAKAFNSSNVH
+263 ANVAKTFNSSNVQ
-276 TTGGTPKWEE
+276 TTGGTPKWEA

-311 SVAGVLFTSLAAGRR
+311 SVAGQLFTSLAAGRR

-334 NTGFF
+334 NTGFS

-344 LQWGLI
+344 LQWGLAI
-350 IIGQNGSVSRNIYF
+350 TGQNGSISRTIYY
-364 DTNGGYSTSY
+364 DDNGGYSASY

-391 YSFSFVIPQKVGA
+391 YSFSFVIPQKVGS

-423 GSSVWT
+423 GSSVWS

-451 VVLDNDARTEADGVA
+451 VILDNDARTEADGVA
-466 LEFGNDI
+466 LEFGNDM

-497 NTFMAIDNALSVA
+497 NAFMAIDNALSVA

-523 KPTWR
+523 KSTWR
-528 LPKFVRTTHLSA
+528 LPEFVRTTHVSA
-540 DNLDYIVEE
+540 DNLAYIVEE
-549 YNFNLVTGD
+549 YSFNLVTGD

-569 ALAYKEIKTTSDY
+569 ALAYKEIKTTSD
-582 KEIPSG
+582 KRIPSG

-593 ASGASG
+593 AASG
-599 TQGPQGEPGPKGD
+599 SQGPQGEPGPKGD
-612 KGEKGDKGDP
+612 KGEKGPKGDTGPQGPQGVRGAIGPQGPQGLKGDP
-622 GPKGKSAYE
+622 GA
-631 VAVDTGYVGSESE
+631 
-644 WVESL
+644 
-649 QGEPGRPGPQ
+649 
-659 GSPGIPGESAYQM
+659 
-672 AVDAGFTGDESAW
+672 
-685 LESLKGEPGS
+685 
-695 QGAPGSP
+695 
-702 GPPGK
+702 
-707 SAYEVAVDTGYVGS
+707 
-721 ESEWVESLQGEPGRP
+721 
-736 GPQGSPGIPG
+736 
-746 ESAYEIAVD
+746 
-755 AGFTGDE
+755 
-762 SAWLESLKGAPGPA
+762 A
-776 AGFATPTADAF
+776 AGFAAPTADAF
-787 FIAGGEPSAEV
+787 YIPGGDPTAEV

-818 SEVIDS
+818 SEVIDN
-824 QARLRVRPVLRVV
+824 QARLRVRPVLEIY
-837 RGYTLE
+837 RGFTE
-843 DIERNV
+843 DD
-849 LYVEHPALSSDK
+849 VEINRLSVGHPALSSDK

-874 RRRYFYDGTST
+874 RRRGVHGSLN
-885 KPVRLA
+885 KPA
-891 RKGWFAALGDKK
+891 RISKKGWFVALGDKGV
-903 ITDHAAFTVAGFN
+903 TDHAAFTVQGF
-916 GGQGVVMGLAELRDF
+916 GSGQGVVMRLAELRDF
-931 IVKRFMTDN
+931 IVKRFMEDS
-940 AHTKAQLWTRNYA
+940 AHTKVELWGRNYA
-953 QWAAEDNISRG
+953 QWAAESNVRRG
-964 FGSTHAARKTFG
+964 FGYAYKARKKFG
-976 IAVRW
+976 IAIRY
-981 VNPAFTALVDN
+981 VNPSFTALVDQ

-1003 TDSNGN
+1003 TNTAGKK
-1009 AVPRYIYSDVAPLTV
+1009 VPRYIYSDVAPLTV

-1033 TGQQMKRASM
+1033 TGLWRKRAM
-1043 WFGVSG
+1043 MCFGVAE

>member
-87 GTEVWRGFVTPELYS
+87 GTTVWQGFITPELYS

-126 TFKATGDIQVELL
+126 TFKATGDIQVEWL
-139 IISLLERTGI
+139 IRDLLEITGI
-149 STPSAPEPEMAYIS
+149 SISPAQDMDVAYIS
-163 SMKGDRKHIPSLTVN
+163 SMKGDRKHLSSLTVN
-178 VDHLAGNTC
+178 VDHLAGETC

-203 LDFAAESWVV
+203 LDYATESWVV
-213 MRETDVSAANVG
+213 MRETDVSGANVG
-225 FLTFGKLDGMSDL
+225 FLTFGKLDGLSDL
-238 SANGSLAMEIVPA
+238 AANGSLAMEIVPA

-263 ANVAKAFNSSNVH
+263 ANVAKAFNSLNVQ
-276 TTGGTPKWEE
+276 TTGGTPKWED

-334 NTGFF
+334 DTGFF

-350 IIGQNGSVSRNIYF
+350 ITGQNGSVSRAIYF
-364 DTNGGYSTSY
+364 DTNGGYSASY

-391 YSFSFVIPQKVGA
+391 YSFSFVIPQKVGS
-404 AGFTPSRG
+404 AGFTPSQG

-466 LEFGNDI
+466 LEFGNDM
-473 ASGRQNVIRETKFIS
+473 ASGRQNVIREMKFIS
-488 GAIVTEQDF
+488 DAIVTEQDF

-528 LPKFVRTTHLSA
+528 LPKFVRTTHVSA

-549 YNFNLVTGD
+549 YNFNLMTGD

-582 KEIPSG
+582 KQIPSG

-593 ASGASG
+593 AASG

-612 KGEKGDKGDP
+612 PGPQGEPGPKGDP
-622 GPKGKSAYE
+622 GP
-631 VAVDTGYVGSESE
+631 
-644 WVESL
+644 
-649 QGEPGRPGPQ
+649 QGEPGPKGDPG
-659 GSPGIPGESAYQM
+659 A
-672 AVDAGFTGDESAW
+672 
-685 LESLKGEPGS
+685 
-695 QGAPGSP
+695 
-702 GPPGK
+702 
-707 SAYEVAVDTGYVGS
+707 
-721 ESEWVESLQGEPGRP
+721 
-736 GPQGSPGIPG
+736 
-746 ESAYEIAVD
+746 
-755 AGFTGDE
+755 
-762 SAWLESLKGAPGPA
+762 A
-776 AGFATPTADAF
+776 AGFATPTAEAF
-787 FIAGGEPSAEV
+787 YIAGGDPTAEV

-803 DTAKKFAFRFGIPKA
+803 DTAKKFAFKFWIPKA

-824 QARLRVRPVLRVV
+824 QARLIARPKLYIARGEIEEEQQSIKSIVV
-837 RGYTLE
+837 Y
-843 DIERNV
+843 
-849 LYVEHPALSSDK
+849 HPLLASDK
-861 YEAVLMVYRRMNK
+861 YEAVLMVYRRLNK
-874 RRRYFYDGTST
+874 KRTGVTHLGGKLRMG
-885 KPVRLA
+885 K
-891 RKGWFAALGDKK
+891 KGWFAALGDKR
-903 ITDHAAFTVAGFN
+903 ITDHAAFAVAG
-916 GGQGVVMGLAELRDF
+916 GLSSGRLRMKYDDIRDF
-931 IVKRFMTDN
+931 IVKRFMEDSN
-940 AHTKAQLWTRNYA
+940 HTKAELWSRNYT
-953 QWAAEDNISRG
+953 QWAAESNVRRG
-964 FGSTHAARKTFG
+964 FGGAYKARKTFG
-976 IAVRW
+976 IAVRY
-981 VNPAFTALVDN
+981 VNPAFTALVDQ

-1003 TDSNGN
+1003 TNTVGVK
-1009 AVPRYIYSDVAPLTV
+1009 VPRYIYSDVAPLTV

-1033 TGQQMKRASM
+1033 TGLWLKRASM